1 MNPLPPDWQPAS
13 LPLPEEAARARDY
26 LRALRH
32 ALAAHI
38 SGRDYDVHRLIT
50 HYTAQI
56 DCIISGLYRRC
67 ISDPRVRLYAIGGY
81 GRAEL
86 FPASDIDLLLLTP
99 DETDRDAIETFVQ
112 TLWQLG
118 LDIAQHV
125 HRTSELPTAAQN
137 DIDLLTSLLE
147 NRQLAGEALPIDPAR
162 PPLINKTA
170 YIRHKQQEQRA
181 RDSKQHGQLE
191 PNLKNGNGGLR
202 DYQMIDWLSA
212 YCYHD
217 RSHATLIAR
226 HLMTEG
232 ESAGLRQSRD
242 ALWRIRFALHLG
254 GARQKNTLDFEQQKR
269 LAATFGYR
277 DQRHNLAI
285 EQLMQHYYQHSMRIR
300 RINQRVVSHIEADH
314 QPPQPAVPL
323 TADYA
328 SQHGKLTL
336 RDPAAFTQNPQQPWE
351 TFQYL
356 QQNPAIHEPH
366 PDLVRH
372 IRRHRIEL
380 TNIARRRD
388 ADNRRAFLAL
398 LARPGTVYPQLARI
412 HQYGLLYRIIP
423 AFAHIT
429 GRMQYDLFHQYT
441 VDQHT
446 LKLIETLDR
455 MVRPD
460 PAYPEAAAIISSL
473 QNPTILYLAALF
485 HDIGKGYDGD
495 HSQTGA
501 QIADLYA
508 RENDAI
514 SLEDRAQL
522 VWLVAHHLDHSLTA
536 QKKDL
541 TDPATIAAYA
551 ATIPDRDHL
560 DNLYLLTI
568 ADISATNPTLWN
580 NWRASL
586 IHDLYRQTR
595 HQLEHHQDSLH
606 EQEQHARA
614 QAKAQL
620 AADPATIDA
629 LWAQLPE
636 AYFRGE
642 TAAAIAA
649 KTRHL
654 LGTAY
659 HPAPSPVGEGQGIPT
674 KNADAF
680 FVGTRGGGSKPT
692 APATAP
698 QTNHKPPPK
707 VANHSTPS
715 PVGLGQLARSARKGW
730 GEGSKPTA
738 PATGSQTNHKPPPK
752 VANHSIPSPVGE
764 GRGLPTKNAD
774 AFFVGTRG
782 GGSKPAA
789 PATTSQTKDK
799 QPPVVAYYS
808 APSPVGEGRGGGSKP
823 TAPATASQTNHKPP
837 LTRGKPHAASLIQQH
852 PPRLIISSPNPAD
865 ILLARITH
873 YLEKHNHN
881 IHEARLY
888 TTRDHRLTIQ
898 EYTLGETPPPAP
910 GLARELE
917 AHIADNRPPPPLA
930 RRLPGSRDKH
940 FTIRPRVHI
949 QQEAA
954 HTTLELT
961 CKDRHGLLSL
971 ISRILLAHGV
981 HISHAKISTFGEKA
995 EDSFHLTDAAHHPL
1009 TDATTLT
1016 ALQQALQQAL
1026 LAALQ

>member
-1 MNPLPPDWQPAS
+1 MLALPPDWQPAAPALS
-13 LPLPEEAARARDY
+13 PLAEAARARDY
-26 LRALRH
+26 LRELRH
-32 ALAAHI
+32 GLAAHI
-38 SGRDYDVHRLIT
+38 RGRDYDVHRLIA

-56 DCIISGLYRRC
+56 DRILGYLYQRT
-67 ISDPRVRLYAIGGY
+67 IANPRIRLYAIGGY
-81 GRAEL
+81 GRGEL

-99 DETDRDAIETFVQ
+99 DDLTNRDTIETFIQ

-125 HRTSELPTAAQN
+125 HADRDLAPAATA

-147 NRQLAGEALPIDPAR
+147 NRQLAGEPHPIDPAR
-162 PPLINKTA
+162 PPLIAKTA

-181 RDSKQHGQLE
+181 RDAKQERLGQLE
-191 PNLKNGNGGLR
+191 PNLKNSSGGLR
-202 DYQMIDWLSA
+202 DEHMITWLSA

-217 RSHATLIAR
+217 HSHASLIAKN
-226 HLMTEG
+226 LMTPG
-232 ESAGLRQSRD
+232 ESAGLHESRD

-323 TADYA
+323 TRDYA

-336 RDPAAFTQNPQQPWE
+336 RDPASFTQNPNQPWE
-351 TFQYL
+351 LFQYL
-356 QQNPAIHEPH
+356 QQNPTIREPH

-372 IRRHRIEL
+372 IRRHRDSL

-398 LARPGTVYPQLARI
+398 LAQPGNVHPQLARI
-412 HQYGLLYRIIP
+412 HQYGLLYRYIP

-455 MVRPD
+455 LVRPD
-460 PAYPEAAAIISSL
+460 PAYPEAAETL
-473 QNPTILYLAALF
+473 TRLKNPAILYLAALF

-514 SLEDRAQL
+514 PPEDRAL
-522 VWLVAHHLDHSLTA
+522 LTWLVAHHLDHSLTA

-541 TDPATIAAYA
+541 TDPDTIAAYA
-551 ATIPDRDHL
+551 ATIPSAEHL
-560 DNLYLLTI
+560 DHLYLLTL
-568 ADISATNPTLWN
+568 ADISATNPSLWN
-580 NWRASL
+580 TWRASL
-586 IHDLYRQTR
+586 LYDLYQQTR

-606 EQEQHARA
+606 AREHRA
-614 QAKAQL
+614 REQAKAQL
-620 AADPATIDA
+620 ASDA
-629 LWAQLPE
+629 QTLEHLWAQLPE

-654 LGTAY
+654 LARADNTESPPLQSGEGLGRGCENREATTSETCQQT
-659 HPAPSPVGEGQGIPT
+659 APSPVGEGW
-674 KNADAF
+674 
-680 FVGTRGGGSKPT
+680 GGGSKP
-692 APATAP
+692 
-698 QTNHKPPPK
+698 
-707 VANHSTPS
+707 S
-715 PVGLGQLARSARKGW
+715 
-730 GEGSKPTA
+730 
-738 PATGSQTNHKPPPK
+738 
-752 VANHSIPSPVGE
+752 
-764 GRGLPTKNAD
+764 
-774 AFFVGTRG
+774 
-782 GGSKPAA
+782 A
-789 PATTSQTKDK
+789 PATTSEARADNTVPPPLRSGEGLGRGCENRETTTSETCQQT
-799 QPPVVAYYS
+799 
-808 APSPVGEGRGGGSKP
+808 APSPVGEGWGGGSKP
-823 TAPATASQTNHKPP
+823 STPATLSEANGPLPP
-837 LTRGKPHAASLIQQH
+837 QPGKQHAVSLIQEH
-852 PPRLIISSPNPAD
+852 PPRLFITSPNPPD

-873 YLEKHNHN
+873 YLEQHNHN

-888 TTRDHRLTIQ
+888 TTADHRLTLQ
-898 EYTLGETPPPAP
+898 EYTLSENPPPAP
-910 GLARELE
+910 ELAHELE
-917 AHIADNRPPPPLA
+917 QHIADKQPPPPLA
-930 RRLPGSRDKH
+930 RRLPRERLKH
-940 FTIRPRVHI
+940 FTTHTRVHI
-949 QQEAA
+949 QPEGD

-981 HISHAKISTFGEKA
+981 HISHAKIGTYGEKI
-995 EDSFHLTDAAHHPL
+995 EDSFHLTDAQHRPL
-1009 TDATTLT
+1009 TDAATLA
-1016 ALQQALQQAL
+1016 ALKQAL
-1026 LAALQ
+1026 LEALQ

>member
-1 MNPLPPDWQPAS
+1 MLALPPDWQPAAPALS
-13 LPLPEEAARARDY
+13 PLAEAARARDY
-26 LRALRH
+26 LRELRH
-32 ALAAHI
+32 GLAAHI
-38 SGRDYDVHRLIT
+38 RGRDYDVHRLIA

-56 DCIISGLYRRC
+56 DRILGYLYQRT
-67 ISDPRVRLYAIGGY
+67 IANPRIRLYAIGGY
-81 GRAEL
+81 GRGEL

-99 DETDRDAIETFVQ
+99 DDLTNRDTIETFIQ

-125 HRTSELPTAAQN
+125 HADRDLAPAATA

-147 NRQLAGEALPIDPAR
+147 NRQLAGEPHPIDPAR
-162 PPLINKTA
+162 PPLIAKTA

-181 RDSKQHGQLE
+181 RDAKQERLGQLE
-191 PNLKNGNGGLR
+191 PNLKNSSGGLR
-202 DYQMIDWLSA
+202 DEHMITWLSA

-217 RSHATLIAR
+217 HSHASLIAKN
-226 HLMTEG
+226 LMTPG
-232 ESAGLRQSRD
+232 ESAGLHESRD

-323 TADYA
+323 TRDYA

-336 RDPAAFTQNPQQPWE
+336 RDPASFTQNPNQPWE
-351 TFQYL
+351 LFQYL
-356 QQNPAIHEPH
+356 QQNPTIREPH

-372 IRRHRIEL
+372 IRRHRDSL

-398 LARPGTVYPQLARI
+398 LAQPGNVHPQLARI
-412 HQYGLLYRIIP
+412 HQYGLLYRYIP

-455 MVRPD
+455 LVRPD
-460 PAYPEAAAIISSL
+460 PAYPEAAETL
-473 QNPTILYLAALF
+473 TRLKNPAILYLAALF

-514 SLEDRAQL
+514 PPEDRAL
-522 VWLVAHHLDHSLTA
+522 LTWLVAHHLDHSLTA

-541 TDPATIAAYA
+541 TDPDTIAAYA
-551 ATIPDRDHL
+551 ATIPSAEHL
-560 DNLYLLTI
+560 DHLYLLTL
-568 ADISATNPTLWN
+568 ADISATNPSLWN
-580 NWRASL
+580 TWRASL
-586 IHDLYRQTR
+586 LYDLYQQTR

-606 EQEQHARA
+606 AREHRA
-614 QAKAQL
+614 REQAKAQL
-620 AADPATIDA
+620 ASDA
-629 LWAQLPE
+629 QTLEHLWAQLPE

-654 LGTAY
+654 LARADNTESPPLQSGEGLGRGCENREATTSETCQQT
-659 HPAPSPVGEGQGIPT
+659 APSPVGEGW
-674 KNADAF
+674 
-680 FVGTRGGGSKPT
+680 GGGSKPST
-692 APATAP
+692 PATLSEANGPLPP
-698 QTNHKPPPK
+698 QP
-707 VANHSTPS
+707 
-715 PVGLGQLARSARKGW
+715 G
-730 GEGSKPTA
+730 
-738 PATGSQTNHKPPPK
+738 
-752 VANHSIPSPVGE
+752 
-764 GRGLPTKNAD
+764 
-774 AFFVGTRG
+774 
-782 GGSKPAA
+782 
-789 PATTSQTKDK
+789 K
-799 QPPVVAYYS
+799 Q
-808 APSPVGEGRGGGSKP
+808 
-823 TAPATASQTNHKPP
+823 
-837 LTRGKPHAASLIQQH
+837 HAVSLIQEH
-852 PPRLIISSPNPAD
+852 PPRLFITSPNPPD

-873 YLEKHNHN
+873 YLEQHNHN

-888 TTRDHRLTIQ
+888 TTADHRLTLQ
-898 EYTLGETPPPAP
+898 EYTLSENPPPAP
-910 GLARELE
+910 ELAHELE
-917 AHIADNRPPPPLA
+917 QHIADKQPPPPLA
-930 RRLPGSRDKH
+930 RRLPRERLKH
-940 FTIRPRVHI
+940 FTTHTRVHI
-949 QQEAA
+949 QPEGD

-981 HISHAKISTFGEKA
+981 HISHAKIGTYGEKV
-995 EDSFHLTDAAHHPL
+995 EDSFHLTDAQHRPL
-1009 TDATTLT
+1009 TDPATLAALKQALLT
-1016 ALQQALQQAL
+1016 ALQ
-1026 LAALQ
+1026 

>member
-1 MNPLPPDWQPAS
+1 MLALPPDWQPAAPALS
-13 LPLPEEAARARDY
+13 PLAEAARARDY
-26 LRALRH
+26 LRELRH
-32 ALAAHI
+32 GLAAHI
-38 SGRDYDVHRLIT
+38 RGRDYDVHRLIV

-56 DCIISGLYRRC
+56 DRILGYLYQRT
-67 ISDPRVRLYAIGGY
+67 IANPRIRLYAIGGY
-81 GRAEL
+81 GRGEL

-99 DETDRDAIETFVQ
+99 DDLTDRDAIETFIQ

-125 HRTSELPTAAQN
+125 HADRDLAPAATA

-147 NRQLAGEALPIDPAR
+147 NRQLAGDPHPIDPAR
-162 PPLINKTA
+162 PPLIAKTA

-181 RDSKQHGQLE
+181 RDAKQERLGQLE
-191 PNLKNGNGGLR
+191 PNLKNSSGGLR
-202 DYQMIDWLSA
+202 DEHMITWLSA

-217 RSHATLIAR
+217 RSHASLIAKN
-226 HLMTEG
+226 LMTPG
-232 ESAGLRQSRD
+232 ESAGLHESRD

-323 TADYA
+323 TRDYA

-336 RDPAAFTQNPQQPWE
+336 RDPASFTQNPNQPWE
-351 TFQYL
+351 LFQYL
-356 QQNPAIHEPH
+356 QQNPTIREPH

-372 IRRHRIEL
+372 IRRHRDSL

-398 LARPGTVYPQLARI
+398 LAQPGNVHPQLARI
-412 HQYGLLYRIIP
+412 HQYGLLYRYIP

-455 MVRPD
+455 LVRPD
-460 PAYPEAAAIISSL
+460 PAYPEAAETL
-473 QNPTILYLAALF
+473 TRLKNPAILYLAALF

-508 RENDAI
+508 RENAAI
-514 SLEDRAQL
+514 PPEDRAL
-522 VWLVAHHLDHSLTA
+522 LTWLVAHHLDHSLTA

-541 TDPATIAAYA
+541 TDPDTIAAYA
-551 ATIPDRDHL
+551 ATIPSADHL
-560 DNLYLLTI
+560 DHLYLLTL
-568 ADISATNPTLWN
+568 ADISATNPSLWN
-580 NWRASL
+580 TWRASL
-586 IHDLYRQTR
+586 LYDLYQQTR

-606 EQEQHARA
+606 AREHRA
-614 QAKAQL
+614 REQAKAQL
-620 AADPATIDA
+620 ASDA
-629 LWAQLPE
+629 QTLEHLWAQLPE

-654 LGTAY
+654 LARADNTESPPLKSGEGLGRGCENREATTSETCQQT
-659 HPAPSPVGEGQGIPT
+659 APSPVGEGW
-674 KNADAF
+674 
-680 FVGTRGGGSKPT
+680 GGGSKP
-692 APATAP
+692 
-698 QTNHKPPPK
+698 
-707 VANHSTPS
+707 S
-715 PVGLGQLARSARKGW
+715 
-730 GEGSKPTA
+730 
-738 PATGSQTNHKPPPK
+738 
-752 VANHSIPSPVGE
+752 
-764 GRGLPTKNAD
+764 
-774 AFFVGTRG
+774 
-782 GGSKPAA
+782 A
-789 PATTSQTKDK
+789 PATTSETCQQTA
-799 QPPVVAYYS
+799 PPPLRS
-808 APSPVGEGRGGGSKP
+808 GEGLGRGCENRETTTSETCQQTAPSPVGEGWGGGSKP
-823 TAPATASQTNHKPP
+823 SAPATSSEANEPLPP
-837 LTRGKPHAASLIQQH
+837 QPGKQHAVSLIQEH
-852 PPRLIISSPNPAD
+852 PPRLFITSPNPPD

-873 YLEKHNHN
+873 YLEQHNHN

-888 TTRDHRLTIQ
+888 TTADHRLTLQ
-898 EYTLGETPPPAP
+898 EYTLSENPPPAP
-910 GLARELE
+910 ELAHELE
-917 AHIADNRPPPPLA
+917 QHIADKQPPPPLA
-930 RRLPGSRDKH
+930 RRLPRERLKH
-940 FTIRPRVHI
+940 FTTHTRVHI
-949 QQEAA
+949 QPEGD

-981 HISHAKISTFGEKA
+981 HISHAKIGTYGEKV
-995 EDSFHLTDAAHHPL
+995 EDSFHLTDAQHRPL
-1009 TDATTLT
+1009 TDAATLAALKQALLT
-1016 ALQQALQQAL
+1016 ALQ
-1026 LAALQ
+1026 

>member
-1 MNPLPPDWQPAS
+1 MLALPPDWQPAAPALS
-13 LPLPEEAARARDY
+13 PLAEAARARDY
-26 LRALRH
+26 LRELRH
-32 ALAAHI
+32 GLAAHI
-38 SGRDYDVHRLIT
+38 RGRDYDVHRLIA

-56 DCIISGLYRRC
+56 DRILGYLYQRT
-67 ISDPRVRLYAIGGY
+67 IANPRIRLYAIGGY
-81 GRAEL
+81 GRGEL

-99 DETDRDAIETFVQ
+99 DDLTDRDAIETFIQ

-125 HRTSELPTAAQN
+125 HADRDLAPAATA

-147 NRQLAGEALPIDPAR
+147 NRQLAGEPHPIDPAR
-162 PPLINKTA
+162 PPLIAKTA

-181 RDSKQHGQLE
+181 RDAKQERLGQLE
-191 PNLKNGNGGLR
+191 PNLKNSSGGLR
-202 DYQMIDWLSA
+202 DEHMITWLSA

-217 RSHATLIAR
+217 RSHASLIAKN
-226 HLMTEG
+226 LMTPG
-232 ESAGLRQSRD
+232 ESAGLHESRD

-323 TADYA
+323 TRDYA

-336 RDPAAFTQNPQQPWE
+336 RDPASFTQNPNQPWE
-351 TFQYL
+351 LFQYL
-356 QQNPAIHEPH
+356 QQNPTIREPH

-372 IRRHRIEL
+372 IRRHRDSL

-398 LARPGTVYPQLARI
+398 LAQPGNVHPQLARI
-412 HQYGLLYRIIP
+412 HQYGLLYRYIP

-455 MVRPD
+455 LVRPD
-460 PAYPEAAAIISSL
+460 PAYPEAAETL
-473 QNPTILYLAALF
+473 TRLKNPAILYLAALF

-514 SLEDRAQL
+514 PPEDRAL
-522 VWLVAHHLDHSLTA
+522 LTWLVAHHLDHSLTA

-541 TDPATIAAYA
+541 TDPDTIAAYA
-551 ATIPDRDHL
+551 ATIPSAEHL
-560 DNLYLLTI
+560 DHLYLLTL
-568 ADISATNPTLWN
+568 ADISATNPSLWN
-580 NWRASL
+580 TWRASL
-586 IHDLYRQTR
+586 LYDLYQQTR

-606 EQEQHARA
+606 AREHRA
-614 QAKAQL
+614 REQAKAQL
-620 AADPATIDA
+620 AAAPATIDA
-629 LWAQLPE
+629 LWATLPE

-642 TAAAIAA
+642 SAAQLAA
-649 KTRHL
+649 KSRHL
-654 LGTAY
+654 LA
-659 HPAPSPVGEGQGIPT
+659 HD
-674 KNADAF
+674 KN
-680 FVGTRGGGSKPT
+680 
-692 APATAP
+692 
-698 QTNHKPPPK
+698 
-707 VANHSTPS
+707 
-715 PVGLGQLARSARKGW
+715 
-730 GEGSKPTA
+730 
-738 PATGSQTNHKPPPK
+738 
-752 VANHSIPSPVGE
+752 
-764 GRGLPTKNAD
+764 
-774 AFFVGTRG
+774 
-782 GGSKPAA
+782 
-789 PATTSQTKDK
+789 
-799 QPPVVAYYS
+799 
-808 APSPVGEGRGGGSKP
+808 
-823 TAPATASQTNHKPP
+823 
-837 LTRGKPHAASLIQQH
+837 HAASLIQEH
-852 PPRLIISSPNPAD
+852 PPRLFITSPNPPD

-873 YLEKHNHN
+873 YLEQHNHN

-888 TTRDHRLTIQ
+888 TTADHRLTLQ
-898 EYTLGETPPPAP
+898 EYTLSENPPPAP
-910 GLARELE
+910 ELAHELE
-917 AHIADNRPPPPLA
+917 QHIADKQPPPPLA
-930 RRLPGSRDKH
+930 RRLPRERLKH
-940 FTIRPRVHI
+940 FTTHTRVHI
-949 QQEAA
+949 QPEGD

-981 HISHAKISTFGEKA
+981 HISHAKIGTYGEKV
-995 EDSFHLTDAAHHPL
+995 EDSFHLTDAQHRPL
-1009 TDATTLT
+1009 TDAATLA
-1016 ALQQALQQAL
+1016 ALKQAL
-1026 LAALQ
+1026 LEALQ

>member
-1 MNPLPPDWQPAS
+1 MLALPPDWQPAAPALS
-13 LPLPEEAARARDY
+13 PLAEAARARDY
-26 LRALRH
+26 LRELRH
-32 ALAAHI
+32 GLAAHI
-38 SGRDYDVHRLIT
+38 RGRDYDVHRLIV

-56 DCIISGLYRRC
+56 DRILGYLYQRT
-67 ISDPRVRLYAIGGY
+67 IANPRIRLYAIGGY
-81 GRAEL
+81 GRGEL

-99 DETDRDAIETFVQ
+99 DDLTNRDTIETFIQ

-125 HRTSELPTAAQN
+125 HADRDLAPAATA

-147 NRQLAGEALPIDPAR
+147 NRQLAGEPHPIDPAR
-162 PPLINKTA
+162 PPLIAKTA

-181 RDSKQHGQLE
+181 RDAKQERLGQLE
-191 PNLKNGNGGLR
+191 PNLKNSSGGLR
-202 DYQMIDWLSA
+202 DEHMITWLSA

-217 RSHATLIAR
+217 RSHASLIAKN
-226 HLMTEG
+226 LMTPG
-232 ESAGLRQSRD
+232 ESAGLHESRD

-323 TADYA
+323 TRDYA

-336 RDPAAFTQNPQQPWE
+336 RDPAIFTQNPNQPWE
-351 TFQYL
+351 LFQYL
-356 QQNPAIHEPH
+356 QQNPTIREPH

-372 IRRHRIEL
+372 IRRHRDSL

-398 LARPGTVYPQLARI
+398 LAQPGNVHPQLARI
-412 HQYGLLYRIIP
+412 HQYGLLYRYIP

-455 MVRPD
+455 LVRPD
-460 PAYPEAAAIISSL
+460 PAYPEAAETL
-473 QNPTILYLAALF
+473 TRLKNPAILYLAALF

-514 SLEDRAQL
+514 PPEDRAL
-522 VWLVAHHLDHSLTA
+522 LTWLVAHHLDHSLTA

-541 TDPATIAAYA
+541 TDPDTIAAYA
-551 ATIPDRDHL
+551 ATIPSAEHL
-560 DNLYLLTI
+560 DHLYLLTL
-568 ADISATNPTLWN
+568 ADISATNSSLWN
-580 NWRASL
+580 TWRASL
-586 IHDLYRQTR
+586 LYDLYQQTR

-606 EQEQHARA
+606 AREHRA
-614 QAKAQL
+614 REQAKAQL
-620 AADPATIDA
+620 ASDA
-629 LWAQLPE
+629 QTLEHLWAQLPE

-654 LGTAY
+654 LARADNTESPPLQSGEGLGRGCENREATTSETCQQT
-659 HPAPSPVGEGQGIPT
+659 APSPVGEGW
-674 KNADAF
+674 
-680 FVGTRGGGSKPT
+680 GGGSKP
-692 APATAP
+692 
-698 QTNHKPPPK
+698 
-707 VANHSTPS
+707 S
-715 PVGLGQLARSARKGW
+715 
-730 GEGSKPTA
+730 
-738 PATGSQTNHKPPPK
+738 
-752 VANHSIPSPVGE
+752 
-764 GRGLPTKNAD
+764 
-774 AFFVGTRG
+774 
-782 GGSKPAA
+782 A
-789 PATTSQTKDK
+789 PATTSEARADNTAPPPLRSGEGLGRGCENRETTTSETCQQT
-799 QPPVVAYYS
+799 
-808 APSPVGEGRGGGSKP
+808 APSPVGEGWGGGSKP
-823 TAPATASQTNHKPP
+823 SAPVTSSEANEPLPP
-837 LTRGKPHAASLIQQH
+837 QPGKQHAVSLIQEH
-852 PPRLIISSPNPAD
+852 PPRLFITSPNPPD
-865 ILLARITH
+865 ILLVRITH
-873 YLEKHNHN
+873 YLEQHNHN

-888 TTRDHRLTIQ
+888 TTADHRLTLQ
-898 EYTLGETPPPAP
+898 EYTLSENPPPAP
-910 GLARELE
+910 ELAHELE
-917 AHIADNRPPPPLA
+917 QHIADKQPPPPLA
-930 RRLPGSRDKH
+930 RRLPRERLKH
-940 FTIRPRVHI
+940 FTTHTRVHI
-949 QQEAA
+949 QPEGD

-981 HISHAKISTFGEKA
+981 HISHAKIGTYGEKV
-995 EDSFHLTDAAHHPL
+995 EDSFHLTDAQHRPL
-1009 TDATTLT
+1009 TDAATLA
-1016 ALQQALQQAL
+1016 ALKQAL
-1026 LAALQ
+1026 LEALQ

>member
-1 MNPLPPDWQPAS
+1 MLALPPDWQPAAPALS
-13 LPLPEEAARARDY
+13 PLAEAARARDY
-26 LRALRH
+26 LRELRH
-32 ALAAHI
+32 GLAAHI
-38 SGRDYDVHRLIT
+38 RGRDYDVHRLIV

-56 DCIISGLYRRC
+56 DRILGYLYQRT
-67 ISDPRVRLYAIGGY
+67 IANPRIRLYAIGGY
-81 GRAEL
+81 GRGEL

-99 DETDRDAIETFVQ
+99 DDLTNRDTIETFIQ

-125 HRTSELPTAAQN
+125 HADRDLAPAATA

-147 NRQLAGEALPIDPAR
+147 NRQLAGEPHPIDPAR
-162 PPLINKTA
+162 PPLIAKTA

-181 RDSKQHGQLE
+181 RDAKQERLGQLE
-191 PNLKNGNGGLR
+191 PNLKNSSGGLR
-202 DYQMIDWLSA
+202 DEHMITWLSA

-217 RSHATLIAR
+217 HSHASLIAKN
-226 HLMTEG
+226 LMTPG
-232 ESAGLRQSRD
+232 ESAGLHESRD

-323 TADYA
+323 TRDYA

-336 RDPAAFTQNPQQPWE
+336 RDPASFTQNPNQPWE
-351 TFQYL
+351 LFQYL
-356 QQNPAIHEPH
+356 QQNPTIREPH

-372 IRRHRIEL
+372 IRRHRDSL

-398 LARPGTVYPQLARI
+398 LAQPGNVHPQLARI
-412 HQYGLLYRIIP
+412 HQYGLLYRYIP

-455 MVRPD
+455 LVRPD
-460 PAYPEAAAIISSL
+460 PAYPEAAETL
-473 QNPTILYLAALF
+473 TRLKNPAILYLAALF

-514 SLEDRAQL
+514 PPEDRAL
-522 VWLVAHHLDHSLTA
+522 LTWLVAHHLDHSLTA

-541 TDPATIAAYA
+541 TDPDTIAAYA
-551 ATIPDRDHL
+551 ATIPSAEHL
-560 DNLYLLTI
+560 DHLYLLTL
-568 ADISATNPTLWN
+568 ADISATNPSLWN
-580 NWRASL
+580 TWRASL
-586 IHDLYRQTR
+586 LYDLYQQTR

-606 EQEQHARA
+606 AREHRA
-614 QAKAQL
+614 REQAKAQL
-620 AADPATIDA
+620 ASDA
-629 LWAQLPE
+629 QTLEHLWAQLPE

-654 LGTAY
+654 LARTDNTESPPLQSGEGLGRGCENREATTSETCQQT
-659 HPAPSPVGEGQGIPT
+659 APSPVGEGW
-674 KNADAF
+674 
-680 FVGTRGGGSKPT
+680 GGGSKPS
-692 APATAP
+692 APATSSEANEPLPP
-698 QTNHKPPPK
+698 QP
-707 VANHSTPS
+707 
-715 PVGLGQLARSARKGW
+715 G
-730 GEGSKPTA
+730 
-738 PATGSQTNHKPPPK
+738 
-752 VANHSIPSPVGE
+752 
-764 GRGLPTKNAD
+764 
-774 AFFVGTRG
+774 
-782 GGSKPAA
+782 
-789 PATTSQTKDK
+789 K
-799 QPPVVAYYS
+799 Q
-808 APSPVGEGRGGGSKP
+808 
-823 TAPATASQTNHKPP
+823 
-837 LTRGKPHAASLIQQH
+837 HAVSLIQEH
-852 PPRLIISSPNPAD
+852 PPRLFITSPNPPD

-873 YLEKHNHN
+873 YLEQHNHN

-888 TTRDHRLTIQ
+888 TTADHRLTLQ
-898 EYTLGETPPPAP
+898 EYTLSENPPPAP
-910 GLARELE
+910 ELAHELE
-917 AHIADNRPPPPLA
+917 QHIADKQPPPPLA
-930 RRLPGSRDKH
+930 RRLPRERLKH
-940 FTIRPRVHI
+940 FTTHTRVHI
-949 QQEAA
+949 QPEGD

-981 HISHAKISTFGEKA
+981 HISHAKIGTYGEKV
-995 EDSFHLTDAAHHPL
+995 EDSFHLTDAQHHPL
-1009 TDATTLT
+1009 TDAATLAALKQALLT
-1016 ALQQALQQAL
+1016 ALQ
-1026 LAALQ
+1026 

>member
-1 MNPLPPDWQPAS
+1 MLALPPDWQPAAPALS
-13 LPLPEEAARARDY
+13 PLAEAARARDY
-26 LRALRH
+26 LRELRH
-32 ALAAHI
+32 GLAAHI
-38 SGRDYDVHRLIT
+38 SGRDYDVHRLIA

-56 DCIISGLYRRC
+56 DRILGYLYQRT
-67 ISDPRVRLYAIGGY
+67 IANPRIRLYAIGGY
-81 GRAEL
+81 GRGEL

-99 DETDRDAIETFVQ
+99 ADLTNRDTIETFIQ

-125 HRTSELPTAAQN
+125 HADRDLAPAATA

-147 NRQLAGEALPIDPAR
+147 NRQLAGEPHPIDPAR
-162 PPLINKTA
+162 PPLIAKTA

-181 RDSKQHGQLE
+181 RDAKQERLGQLE
-191 PNLKNGNGGLR
+191 PNLKNSSGGLR
-202 DYQMIDWLSA
+202 DEHMITWLSA

-217 RSHATLIAR
+217 HSHASLIAKN
-226 HLMTEG
+226 LMTPG
-232 ESAGLRQSRD
+232 ESAGLHESRD

-323 TADYA
+323 TRDYA

-336 RDPAAFTQNPQQPWE
+336 RDPASFTQNPNQPWE
-351 TFQYL
+351 LFQYL
-356 QQNPAIHEPH
+356 QQNPTIREPH

-372 IRRHRIEL
+372 IRRHRDSL

-398 LARPGTVYPQLARI
+398 LAQPGNVHPQLARI
-412 HQYGLLYRIIP
+412 HQYGLLYRYIP

-455 MVRPD
+455 LVRPD
-460 PAYPEAAAIISSL
+460 PAYPEAAETL
-473 QNPTILYLAALF
+473 TRLKNPAILYLAALF

-514 SLEDRAQL
+514 PPEDRAL
-522 VWLVAHHLDHSLTA
+522 LTWLVAHHLDHSLTA

-541 TDPATIAAYA
+541 TDPDTIAAYA
-551 ATIPDRDHL
+551 ATIPSADHL
-560 DNLYLLTI
+560 DHLYLLTL
-568 ADISATNPTLWN
+568 ADISATNPSLWN
-580 NWRASL
+580 TWRASL
-586 IHDLYRQTR
+586 LYDLYQQPR

-606 EQEQHARA
+606 AREHRA
-614 QAKAQL
+614 REQAKAQL
-620 AADPATIDA
+620 ASDA
-629 LWAQLPE
+629 QTLEHLWAQLPE

-654 LGTAY
+654 LARADNTESPPLKSGEGLGRGCENREATTSETCQQT
-659 HPAPSPVGEGQGIPT
+659 APSPVGEGW
-674 KNADAF
+674 
-680 FVGTRGGGSKPT
+680 GGGSKPS
-692 APATAP
+692 APATSSEANEPLPP
-698 QTNHKPPPK
+698 QP
-707 VANHSTPS
+707 
-715 PVGLGQLARSARKGW
+715 G
-730 GEGSKPTA
+730 
-738 PATGSQTNHKPPPK
+738 
-752 VANHSIPSPVGE
+752 
-764 GRGLPTKNAD
+764 
-774 AFFVGTRG
+774 
-782 GGSKPAA
+782 
-789 PATTSQTKDK
+789 K
-799 QPPVVAYYS
+799 Q
-808 APSPVGEGRGGGSKP
+808 
-823 TAPATASQTNHKPP
+823 
-837 LTRGKPHAASLIQQH
+837 HAVSLIQEH
-852 PPRLIISSPNPAD
+852 PPRLFITSPNPPD

-873 YLEKHNHN
+873 YLEQHNHN

-888 TTRDHRLTIQ
+888 TTADHRLTLQ
-898 EYTLGETPPPAP
+898 EYTLSENPPPAP
-910 GLARELE
+910 ELAHELE
-917 AHIADNRPPPPLA
+917 QHIADKQPPPPLA
-930 RRLPGSRDKH
+930 RRLPRERLKH
-940 FTIRPRVHI
+940 FTTHTRVHI
-949 QQEAA
+949 QPEGD

-981 HISHAKISTFGEKA
+981 HISHAKIGTYGEKV
-995 EDSFHLTDAAHHPL
+995 EDSFHLTDAQHRPL
-1009 TDATTLT
+1009 TDAATLAALKQALLT
-1016 ALQQALQQAL
+1016 ALQ
-1026 LAALQ
+1026 

>member
-1 MNPLPPDWQPAS
+1 MLALPPDWQPAAPALS
-13 LPLPEEAARARDY
+13 PLAEAARARDY
-26 LRALRH
+26 LRELRH
-32 ALAAHI
+32 GLTAHI
-38 SGRDYDVHRLIT
+38 SGRDYDVHRLIA

-56 DCIISGLYRRC
+56 DRILGYLYQRT
-67 ISDPRVRLYAIGGY
+67 IANPRIRLYAIGGY
-81 GRAEL
+81 GRGEL

-99 DETDRDAIETFVQ
+99 DDLTNRDTIETFIQ
-112 TLWQLG
+112 ILWQLG

-125 HRTSELPTAAQN
+125 HADRDLAPAATA

-147 NRQLAGEALPIDPAR
+147 NRQLAGEPHPIDPAR
-162 PPLINKTA
+162 PPLIAKTA

-181 RDSKQHGQLE
+181 RDAKQERLGQLE
-191 PNLKNGNGGLR
+191 PNLKNSSGGLR
-202 DYQMIDWLSA
+202 DEHMITWLSA

-217 RSHATLIAR
+217 HSHASLIAKN
-226 HLMTEG
+226 LMTPG
-232 ESAGLRQSRD
+232 ESAGLHESRD

-269 LAATFGYR
+269 LAATFGYC

-398 LARPGTVYPQLARI
+398 LAQPGNVHPQLARI
-412 HQYGLLYRIIP
+412 HQYGLLYRYIP

-455 MVRPD
+455 LVRPD
-460 PAYPEAAAIISSL
+460 PAYPEAAETL
-473 QNPTILYLAALF
+473 TRLKNPAILYLAALF

-514 SLEDRAQL
+514 PPEDRAL
-522 VWLVAHHLDHSLTA
+522 LTWLVAHHLDHSLTA

-541 TDPATIAAYA
+541 TDPDTIAAYA
-551 ATIPDRDHL
+551 ATIPSADHL
-560 DNLYLLTI
+560 DHLYLLTL
-568 ADISATNPTLWN
+568 ADISATNPSLWN
-580 NWRASL
+580 TWRASL
-586 IHDLYRQTR
+586 LYDLYQQTR

-606 EQEQHARA
+606 AREHRA
-614 QAKAQL
+614 REQAKAQL
-620 AADPATIDA
+620 ASDA
-629 LWAQLPE
+629 QTLEHLWAQLPE

-654 LGTAY
+654 LARADNTESPPLQSGEGLGRGCENREATTSETCQQT
-659 HPAPSPVGEGQGIPT
+659 APSPVGEGW
-674 KNADAF
+674 
-680 FVGTRGGGSKPT
+680 GGGSKPS
-692 APATAP
+692 APATSSEANEPLPP
-698 QTNHKPPPK
+698 QP
-707 VANHSTPS
+707 
-715 PVGLGQLARSARKGW
+715 G
-730 GEGSKPTA
+730 
-738 PATGSQTNHKPPPK
+738 
-752 VANHSIPSPVGE
+752 
-764 GRGLPTKNAD
+764 
-774 AFFVGTRG
+774 
-782 GGSKPAA
+782 
-789 PATTSQTKDK
+789 K
-799 QPPVVAYYS
+799 Q
-808 APSPVGEGRGGGSKP
+808 
-823 TAPATASQTNHKPP
+823 
-837 LTRGKPHAASLIQQH
+837 HAVSLIQEH
-852 PPRLIISSPNPAD
+852 PPRLFITSPNPPD
-865 ILLARITH
+865 ILLVRITH
-873 YLEKHNHN
+873 YLEQHNHN

-888 TTRDHRLTIQ
+888 TTADHRLTLQ
-898 EYTLGETPPPAP
+898 EYTLSENPPPAP
-910 GLARELE
+910 ELAHELE
-917 AHIADNRPPPPLA
+917 QHIADKQPPPPLA
-930 RRLPGSRDKH
+930 RRLPRERLKH
-940 FTIRPRVHI
+940 FTTHTRVHI
-949 QQEAA
+949 QPEGD

-981 HISHAKISTFGEKA
+981 HISHAKIGTYGEKV
-995 EDSFHLTDAAHHPL
+995 EDSFHLTDAQHRPL
-1009 TDATTLT
+1009 TDAATLAALKQALLT
-1016 ALQQALQQAL
+1016 ALQ
-1026 LAALQ
+1026 

>member
-1 MNPLPPDWQPAS
+1 MNTLPPAWQPACPA
-13 LPLPEEAARARDY
+13 LPLPTEAARARDY
-26 LRALRH
+26 LRELRH
-32 ALAAHI
+32 ALAAHVT
-38 SGRDYDVHRLIT
+38 GRDYDVHRLVK

-56 DCIISGLYRRC
+56 DCIIRHHYQRA
-67 ISDPRVRLYAIGGY
+67 ITNPQIRLYAIGGY
-81 GRAEL
+81 GRGEL

-99 DETDRDAIETFVQ
+99 DDTSEHDAIETFIQ

-118 LDIAQHV
+118 LDIAQHI
-125 HRTSELPTAAQN
+125 HSDSELNTAAQN
-137 DIDLLTSLLE
+137 DTDLLTSLLE
-147 NRQLAGEALPIDPAR
+147 NRQLAGDPHPIDPTR
-162 PPLINKTA
+162 PPLLAKTA

-181 RDSKQHGQLE
+181 RDAKQARHGQLE
-191 PNLKNGNGGLR
+191 PNLKNGHGGLR
-202 DYQMIDWLSA
+202 DYQMITWLSA

-217 RSHATLIAR
+217 HSHARLIDKN
-226 HLMTEG
+226 LMTPG
-232 ESAGLRQSRD
+232 ESAGLQESRD
-242 ALWRIRFALHLG
+242 VLWRIRFALHLG
-254 GARQKNTLDFEQQKR
+254 GARQKDVLDFEQQKR

-285 EQLMQHYYQHSMRIR
+285 EQLMQHYYQHSTRIR

-328 SQHGKLTL
+328 SQHGKLIL
-336 RDPAAFTQNPQQPWE
+336 RDPANLKKNPHQPWAL
-351 TFQYL
+351 FQYL
-356 QQNPAIHEPH
+356 QQNPTIREPH

-372 IRRHRIEL
+372 IRRERIEL

-398 LARPGTVYPQLARI
+398 LAHPGAVHPQLARI
-412 HQYGLLYRIIP
+412 HQYGLLYRYIP

-455 MVRPD
+455 LVRPD
-460 PAYPEAAAIISSL
+460 PAYPEAASLISGL

-514 SLEDRAQL
+514 SPEERAL
-522 VWLVAHHLDHSLTA
+522 LTWLVAHHLDHSLTA

-551 ATIPDRDHL
+551 ATIPSRTHL
-560 DNLYLLTI
+560 DHLYLLTL

-580 NWRASL
+580 TWRATL
-586 IHDLYRQTR
+586 LYDLYQQTR

-606 EQEQHARA
+606 AQGQQARE
-614 QAKAQL
+614 QAKSQL
-620 AADPATIDA
+620 TAAPAAIDA
-629 LWAQLPE
+629 LWATLPE

-642 TAAAIAA
+642 TAASIAA

-659 HPAPSPVGEGQGIPT
+659 HPTS
-674 KNADAF
+674 
-680 FVGTRGGGSKPT
+680 S
-692 APATAP
+692 
-698 QTNHKPPPK
+698 
-707 VANHSTPS
+707 S
-715 PVGLGQLARSARKGW
+715 VGLEQLARSARKG
-730 GEGSKPTA
+730 
-738 PATGSQTNHKPPPK
+738 
-752 VANHSIPSPVGE
+752 
-764 GRGLPTKNAD
+764 
-774 AFFVGTRG
+774 RG
-782 GGSKPAA
+782 GGSKP
-789 PATTSQTKDK
+789 S
-799 QPPVVAYYS
+799 
-808 APSPVGEGRGGGSKP
+808 
-823 TAPATASQTNHKPP
+823 APATAPKIHHQTEPPPPQRSAAGEGWGGGSVRISATDVETSSATTVNESPTATQSSTVLPPP
-837 LTRGKPHAASLIQQH
+837 LRSGGGTGLPLKKADAFFKGTRGGGVKNREATTSPQKNKQHAASLIQAH
-852 PPRLIISSPNPAD
+852 PPRLIISSPNPPD

-910 GLARELE
+910 GLARALE

-930 RRLPGSRDKH
+930 HRLHRGPLKH
-940 FTIRPRVHI
+940 FTTHTRINI
-949 QQEAA
+949 QQEGG

-981 HISHAKISTFGEKA
+981 HISHAKIGTYGEKV
-995 EDSFHLTDAAHHPL
+995 EDSFHLTDAQHRPL
-1009 TDATTLT
+1009 TDPATLAALKQALLT
-1016 ALQQALQQAL
+1016 ALQ
-1026 LAALQ
+1026 

>member
-1 MNPLPPDWQPAS
+1 MLALPPDWQPAAPALS
-13 LPLPEEAARARDY
+13 PLAEAARARDY
-26 LRALRH
+26 LRELRH
-32 ALAAHI
+32 GLAAHI
-38 SGRDYDVHRLIT
+38 RGRDYDVHRLIA

-56 DCIISGLYRRC
+56 DRILGYLYQRT
-67 ISDPRVRLYAIGGY
+67 IANPRIRLYAIGGY
-81 GRAEL
+81 GRGEL

-99 DETDRDAIETFVQ
+99 DDLTNRDTIETFIQ

-125 HRTSELPTAAQN
+125 HADRDLAPAATA

-147 NRQLAGEALPIDPAR
+147 NRQLAGEPHPIDPAR
-162 PPLINKTA
+162 PPLIAKTA

-181 RDSKQHGQLE
+181 RDAKQERLGQLE
-191 PNLKNGNGGLR
+191 PNLKNSSGGLR
-202 DYQMIDWLSA
+202 DEHMITWLSA

-217 RSHATLIAR
+217 HSHASLIAKN
-226 HLMTEG
+226 LMTPG
-232 ESAGLRQSRD
+232 ESAGLHESRD

-323 TADYA
+323 TRDYA

-336 RDPAAFTQNPQQPWE
+336 RDPASFTQNPNQPWE
-351 TFQYL
+351 LFQYL
-356 QQNPAIHEPH
+356 QQNPTIREPH

-372 IRRHRIEL
+372 IRRHRDSL

-398 LARPGTVYPQLARI
+398 LAQPGNVHPQLARI
-412 HQYGLLYRIIP
+412 HQYGLLYRYIP

-455 MVRPD
+455 LVRPD
-460 PAYPEAAAIISSL
+460 PAYPEAAETL
-473 QNPTILYLAALF
+473 TRLKNPAILYLAALF

-514 SLEDRAQL
+514 PPEDRAL
-522 VWLVAHHLDHSLTA
+522 LTWLVAHHLDHSLTA

-541 TDPATIAAYA
+541 TDPDTIAAYA
-551 ATIPDRDHL
+551 ATIPSADHL
-560 DNLYLLTI
+560 DHLYLLTL
-568 ADISATNPTLWN
+568 ADISATNPSLWN
-580 NWRASL
+580 TWRASL
-586 IHDLYRQTR
+586 LYDLYQQTR

-606 EQEQHARA
+606 AREPQA
-614 QAKAQL
+614 REQAKAQL
-620 AADPATIDA
+620 AAAPAAIDA
-629 LWAQLPE
+629 LWATLPE

-642 TAAAIAA
+642 SAAQLAA
-649 KTRHL
+649 KSRHL
-654 LGTAY
+654 LA
-659 HPAPSPVGEGQGIPT
+659 HGE
-674 KNADAF
+674 
-680 FVGTRGGGSKPT
+680 
-692 APATAP
+692 
-698 QTNHKPPPK
+698 NHA
-707 VANHSTPS
+707 V
-715 PVGLGQLARSARKGW
+715 
-730 GEGSKPTA
+730 
-738 PATGSQTNHKPPPK
+738 
-752 VANHSIPSPVGE
+752 
-764 GRGLPTKNAD
+764 
-774 AFFVGTRG
+774 
-782 GGSKPAA
+782 
-789 PATTSQTKDK
+789 
-799 QPPVVAYYS
+799 
-808 APSPVGEGRGGGSKP
+808 
-823 TAPATASQTNHKPP
+823 
-837 LTRGKPHAASLIQQH
+837 SLIQEH
-852 PPRLIISSPNPAD
+852 PPRLFITSPNPPD
-865 ILLARITH
+865 ILLVRITH
-873 YLEKHNHN
+873 YLEQHNHN

-888 TTRDHRLTIQ
+888 TTADHRLTLQ
-898 EYTLGETPPPAP
+898 EYTLSENPPPAP
-910 GLARELE
+910 ELAHELE
-917 AHIADNRPPPPLA
+917 QHIADKQPPPPLA
-930 RRLPGSRDKH
+930 RRLPRERLKH
-940 FTIRPRVHI
+940 FTTHTRVHI
-949 QQEAA
+949 QPEGD

-981 HISHAKISTFGEKA
+981 HISHAKIGTYGEKV
-995 EDSFHLTDAAHHPL
+995 EDSFHLTDAQHRPL
-1009 TDATTLT
+1009 TDAATLA
-1016 ALQQALQQAL
+1016 ALKQAL
-1026 LAALQ
+1026 LEALQ

>member
-1 MNPLPPDWQPAS
+1 MLALPPDWQPAAPALS
-13 LPLPEEAARARDY
+13 PLAEAARARDY
-26 LRALRH
+26 LRELRH
-32 ALAAHI
+32 GLAAHI
-38 SGRDYDVHRLIT
+38 RGRDYDVHRLIA

-56 DCIISGLYRRC
+56 DRILGYLYQRT
-67 ISDPRVRLYAIGGY
+67 IANPRIRLYAIGGY
-81 GRAEL
+81 GRGEL

-99 DETDRDAIETFVQ
+99 DDLTDRDAIETFIQ

-125 HRTSELPTAAQN
+125 HADRDLAPAATA

-147 NRQLAGEALPIDPAR
+147 NRQLAGEPHPIDPAR
-162 PPLINKTA
+162 PPLIAKTA

-181 RDSKQHGQLE
+181 RDAKQERLGQLE
-191 PNLKNGNGGLR
+191 PNLKNSSGGLR
-202 DYQMIDWLSA
+202 DEHMITWLSA

-217 RSHATLIAR
+217 HSHASLIAKN
-226 HLMTEG
+226 LMTPG
-232 ESAGLRQSRD
+232 ESAGLHESRD

-323 TADYA
+323 TRDYA

-336 RDPAAFTQNPQQPWE
+336 RDPASFTQNPKQPWE
-351 TFQYL
+351 LFQYL
-356 QQNPAIHEPH
+356 QQNPTIREPH

-372 IRRHRIEL
+372 IRRHRDSL

-398 LARPGTVYPQLARI
+398 LAQPGNVHPQLARI
-412 HQYGLLYRIIP
+412 HQYGLLYRYIP

-455 MVRPD
+455 LVRPD
-460 PAYPEAAAIISSL
+460 PAYPEAAETL
-473 QNPTILYLAALF
+473 TRLKNPAILYLAALF

-514 SLEDRAQL
+514 PPEDRAL
-522 VWLVAHHLDHSLTA
+522 LTWLVAHHLDHSLTA

-541 TDPATIAAYA
+541 TDPDTIAAYA
-551 ATIPDRDHL
+551 ATIPSADHL
-560 DNLYLLTI
+560 DHLYLLTL
-568 ADISATNPTLWN
+568 ADISATNPSLWN
-580 NWRASL
+580 TWRASL
-586 IHDLYRQTR
+586 LYDLYQQTR

-606 EQEQHARA
+606 AREHRA
-614 QAKAQL
+614 REQAKAQL
-620 AADPATIDA
+620 ASDA
-629 LWAQLPE
+629 QTLEHLWAQLPE

-654 LGTAY
+654 LARADNTESPPLQSGEGLGRGCENREATTSETCQQT
-659 HPAPSPVGEGQGIPT
+659 APSPVGEGW
-674 KNADAF
+674 
-680 FVGTRGGGSKPT
+680 GGGSKP
-692 APATAP
+692 
-698 QTNHKPPPK
+698 
-707 VANHSTPS
+707 S
-715 PVGLGQLARSARKGW
+715 
-730 GEGSKPTA
+730 
-738 PATGSQTNHKPPPK
+738 
-752 VANHSIPSPVGE
+752 
-764 GRGLPTKNAD
+764 
-774 AFFVGTRG
+774 
-782 GGSKPAA
+782 A
-789 PATTSQTKDK
+789 PATTSEARADNTAPPPLRSGEGLGRGCENRETTTSETCQQT
-799 QPPVVAYYS
+799 
-808 APSPVGEGRGGGSKP
+808 APSPVGEGWGRGSKP
-823 TAPATASQTNHKPP
+823 SAPATSSEANEPLPP
-837 LTRGKPHAASLIQQH
+837 QPGKQHAVSLIQEH
-852 PPRLIISSPNPAD
+852 PPRLFITSPNPPD

-873 YLEKHNHN
+873 YLEQHNHN

-888 TTRDHRLTIQ
+888 TTADHRLTLQ
-898 EYTLGETPPPAP
+898 EYTLSENPPPAP
-910 GLARELE
+910 ELAHELE
-917 AHIADNRPPPPLA
+917 QHIADKQPPPPLA
-930 RRLPGSRDKH
+930 RRLPRERLKH
-940 FTIRPRVHI
+940 FTTHTRVHI
-949 QQEAA
+949 QPEGD

-981 HISHAKISTFGEKA
+981 HISHAKIGTYGEKV
-995 EDSFHLTDAAHHPL
+995 EDSFHLTDAQHRPL
-1009 TDATTLT
+1009 TDAATLA
-1016 ALQQALQQAL
+1016 ALKQAL
-1026 LAALQ
+1026 LEALQ

>member
-1 MNPLPPDWQPAS
+1 MLALPPDWQPAAPALS
-13 LPLPEEAARARDY
+13 PLAEAARARDY
-26 LRALRH
+26 LRELRH
-32 ALAAHI
+32 GLAAHI
-38 SGRDYDVHRLIT
+38 RGRDYDVHRLIV

-56 DCIISGLYRRC
+56 DRILGYLYQRT
-67 ISDPRVRLYAIGGY
+67 IANPRIRLYAIGGY
-81 GRAEL
+81 GRGEL

-99 DETDRDAIETFVQ
+99 DDLTNRDTIETFIQ

-125 HRTSELPTAAQN
+125 HADRDLAPAATA

-147 NRQLAGEALPIDPAR
+147 NRQLAGEPHPIDPAR
-162 PPLINKTA
+162 PPLIAKTA

-181 RDSKQHGQLE
+181 RDAKQERLGQLE
-191 PNLKNGNGGLR
+191 PNLKNSSGGLR
-202 DYQMIDWLSA
+202 DEHMITWLSA

-217 RSHATLIAR
+217 HSHASLIAKN
-226 HLMTEG
+226 LMTPG
-232 ESAGLRQSRD
+232 ESAGLHESRD

-323 TADYA
+323 TRDYA

-336 RDPAAFTQNPQQPWE
+336 RDPASFTQNPNQPWE
-351 TFQYL
+351 LFQYL
-356 QQNPAIHEPH
+356 QQNPTIREPH

-372 IRRHRIEL
+372 IRRHRDSL

-388 ADNRRAFLAL
+388 ADNRRTFLAL
-398 LARPGTVYPQLARI
+398 LAQPGNVHPQLARI
-412 HQYGLLYRIIP
+412 HQYGLLYRYIP

-455 MVRPD
+455 LVRPD
-460 PAYPEAAAIISSL
+460 PAYPEAAETL
-473 QNPTILYLAALF
+473 TRLKNPAILYLAALF

-514 SLEDRAQL
+514 PPEDRAL
-522 VWLVAHHLDHSLTA
+522 LTWLVAHHLDHSLTA

-541 TDPATIAAYA
+541 TDPDTIAAYA
-551 ATIPDRDHL
+551 ATIPSAEHL
-560 DNLYLLTI
+560 DHLYLLTL
-568 ADISATNPTLWN
+568 ADISATNPSLWN
-580 NWRASL
+580 TWRASL
-586 IHDLYRQTR
+586 LYDLYQQTR

-606 EQEQHARA
+606 AREHRA
-614 QAKAQL
+614 REQAKAQL
-620 AADPATIDA
+620 TSDA
-629 LWAQLPE
+629 QTLEHLWAQLPE

-654 LGTAY
+654 LARADNTESPPLQSGEGLGRGCENRETTTSETCQQT
-659 HPAPSPVGEGQGIPT
+659 APSPVGEGW
-674 KNADAF
+674 
-680 FVGTRGGGSKPT
+680 GGGSKPS
-692 APATAP
+692 APATSSEANEPLPP
-698 QTNHKPPPK
+698 QP
-707 VANHSTPS
+707 
-715 PVGLGQLARSARKGW
+715 G
-730 GEGSKPTA
+730 
-738 PATGSQTNHKPPPK
+738 
-752 VANHSIPSPVGE
+752 
-764 GRGLPTKNAD
+764 
-774 AFFVGTRG
+774 
-782 GGSKPAA
+782 
-789 PATTSQTKDK
+789 K
-799 QPPVVAYYS
+799 Q
-808 APSPVGEGRGGGSKP
+808 
-823 TAPATASQTNHKPP
+823 
-837 LTRGKPHAASLIQQH
+837 HAVSLIQEH
-852 PPRLIISSPNPAD
+852 PPRLFITSPNPPD

-873 YLEKHNHN
+873 YLEQHNHN

-888 TTRDHRLTIQ
+888 TTADHRLTLQ
-898 EYTLGETPPPAP
+898 EYTLSENPPPAP
-910 GLARELE
+910 ELAHELE
-917 AHIADNRPPPPLA
+917 QHIADKQPPPPLA
-930 RRLPGSRDKH
+930 RRLPRERLKH
-940 FTIRPRVHI
+940 FTTHTRVHI
-949 QQEAA
+949 QPEGD

-981 HISHAKISTFGEKA
+981 HISHAKIGTYGEKV
-995 EDSFHLTDAAHHPL
+995 EDSFHLTDAQHRPL
-1009 TDATTLT
+1009 TDAATLAALKQALLT
-1016 ALQQALQQAL
+1016 ALQ
-1026 LAALQ
+1026 

>member
-1 MNPLPPDWQPAS
+1 MLALPPDWQPAAPALS
-13 LPLPEEAARARDY
+13 PLAEAARARDY
-26 LRALRH
+26 LRELRH
-32 ALAAHI
+32 GLAAHI
-38 SGRDYDVHRLIT
+38 SGRDYDVHRLIA

-56 DCIISGLYRRC
+56 DRILGYLYQRT
-67 ISDPRVRLYAIGGY
+67 IANPRIRLYAIGGY
-81 GRAEL
+81 GRGEL

-99 DETDRDAIETFVQ
+99 DDLTNRDTIETFIQ

-125 HRTSELPTAAQN
+125 HADRDLAPAATA

-147 NRQLAGEALPIDPAR
+147 NRQLAGEPHPIDPAR
-162 PPLINKTA
+162 PPLIAKTA

-181 RDSKQHGQLE
+181 RDAKQERLGQLE
-191 PNLKNGNGGLR
+191 PNLKNSSGGLR
-202 DYQMIDWLSA
+202 DEHMITWLSA

-217 RSHATLIAR
+217 HSHASLIAKN
-226 HLMTEG
+226 LMTPG
-232 ESAGLRQSRD
+232 ESAGLHESRD

-323 TADYA
+323 TRDYA

-336 RDPAAFTQNPQQPWE
+336 RDPAIFTQNPKQPWE
-351 TFQYL
+351 LFQYL
-356 QQNPAIHEPH
+356 QQNPTIREPH

-372 IRRHRIEL
+372 IRRHRDSL

-398 LARPGTVYPQLARI
+398 LAQPGNVHPQLARI
-412 HQYGLLYRIIP
+412 HQYGLLYRYIP

-455 MVRPD
+455 LVRPD
-460 PAYPEAAAIISSL
+460 PAYPEAAETL
-473 QNPTILYLAALF
+473 TRLKNPAILYLAALF

-514 SLEDRAQL
+514 PPEDRAL
-522 VWLVAHHLDHSLTA
+522 LTWLVAHHLDHSLTA

-541 TDPATIAAYA
+541 TDPATITAYA
-551 ATIPDRDHL
+551 ATIPSLEHL
-560 DNLYLLTI
+560 NHLYLLTI

-580 NWRASL
+580 TWRASL
-586 IHDLYRQTR
+586 LYDLYQQTR

-606 EQEQHARA
+606 ERESRARA
-614 QAKAQL
+614 QAKTQL
-620 AADPATIDA
+620 AAAPTAIDA
-629 LWAQLPE
+629 LWATLPE

-642 TAAAIAA
+642 TAASIAA

-654 LGTAY
+654 L
-659 HPAPSPVGEGQGIPT
+659 
-674 KNADAF
+674 
-680 FVGTRGGGSKPT
+680 TRGNT
-692 APATAP
+692 
-698 QTNHKPPPK
+698 
-707 VANHSTPS
+707 
-715 PVGLGQLARSARKGW
+715 
-730 GEGSKPTA
+730 
-738 PATGSQTNHKPPPK
+738 
-752 VANHSIPSPVGE
+752 
-764 GRGLPTKNAD
+764 
-774 AFFVGTRG
+774 
-782 GGSKPAA
+782 
-789 PATTSQTKDK
+789 
-799 QPPVVAYYS
+799 
-808 APSPVGEGRGGGSKP
+808 
-823 TAPATASQTNHKPP
+823 
-837 LTRGKPHAASLIQQH
+837 HAVSLIQNH
-852 PPRLIISSPNPAD
+852 PPRLIISSPNPPD

-888 TTRDHRLTIQ
+888 TTSDHRLTIQ
-898 EYTLGETPPPAP
+898 EYTLSENPPPAP
-910 GLARELE
+910 ELARDLE
-917 AHIADNRPPPPLA
+917 QHIADNRPPPPLA
-930 RRLPGSRDKH
+930 RRLARERLKH
-940 FTIRPRVHI
+940 FTTHTRVHI
-949 QQEAA
+949 QPEGD

-981 HISHAKISTFGEKA
+981 HISHAKIGTYGEKV
-995 EDSFHLTDAAHHPL
+995 EDSFHLTDARHRPL
-1009 TDATTLT
+1009 TDAATLA
-1016 ALQQALQQAL
+1016 ALKQAL
-1026 LAALQ
+1026 LDALP

>member
-1 MNPLPPDWQPAS
+1 MLALPPDWQPAAPALS
-13 LPLPEEAARARDY
+13 PLAEAARARDY
-26 LRALRH
+26 LRELRH
-32 ALAAHI
+32 GLAAHI
-38 SGRDYDVHRLIT
+38 RGRDYDVHRLIA

-56 DCIISGLYRRC
+56 DRILGYLYQRT
-67 ISDPRVRLYAIGGY
+67 IANPRIRLYAIGGY
-81 GRAEL
+81 GRGEL

-99 DETDRDAIETFVQ
+99 DDLTDRDAIETFIQ

-125 HRTSELPTAAQN
+125 HADRDLAPAATA

-147 NRQLAGEALPIDPAR
+147 NRQLAGEPHPIDPAR
-162 PPLINKTA
+162 PPLIAKTA

-181 RDSKQHGQLE
+181 RDAKQERLGQLE
-191 PNLKNGNGGLR
+191 PNLKNSSGGLR
-202 DYQMIDWLSA
+202 DEHMITWLSA

-217 RSHATLIAR
+217 HSHASLIAKN
-226 HLMTEG
+226 LMTPG
-232 ESAGLRQSRD
+232 ESAGLHESRD

-323 TADYA
+323 TRDYA

-336 RDPAAFTQNPQQPWE
+336 RDPASFTQNPKQPWE
-351 TFQYL
+351 LFQYL
-356 QQNPAIHEPH
+356 QQNPTIREPH

-372 IRRHRIEL
+372 IRRHRDSL

-398 LARPGTVYPQLARI
+398 LAQPGNVHPQLARI
-412 HQYGLLYRIIP
+412 HQYGLLYRYIP

-455 MVRPD
+455 LVRPD
-460 PAYPEAAAIISSL
+460 PAYPEAAETL
-473 QNPTILYLAALF
+473 TRLKNPAILYLAALF

-514 SLEDRAQL
+514 PPEDRAL
-522 VWLVAHHLDHSLTA
+522 LTWLVAHHLDHSLTA

-541 TDPATIAAYA
+541 TDPDTIAAYA
-551 ATIPDRDHL
+551 ATIPSADHL
-560 DNLYLLTI
+560 DHLYLLTL
-568 ADISATNPTLWN
+568 ADISATNPSLWN
-580 NWRASL
+580 TWRASL
-586 IHDLYRQTR
+586 LYDLYQQTR

-606 EQEQHARA
+606 AREHRA
-614 QAKAQL
+614 REQAKAQL
-620 AADPATIDA
+620 ASDA
-629 LWAQLPE
+629 QTLEHLWAQLPE

-654 LGTAY
+654 LARADNTESPPLQSGEGLGRGCENREATTSETCQQT
-659 HPAPSPVGEGQGIPT
+659 APSPVGEGW
-674 KNADAF
+674 
-680 FVGTRGGGSKPT
+680 GGGSKPS
-692 APATAP
+692 APATSSEANEPLPP
-698 QTNHKPPPK
+698 QP
-707 VANHSTPS
+707 
-715 PVGLGQLARSARKGW
+715 G
-730 GEGSKPTA
+730 
-738 PATGSQTNHKPPPK
+738 
-752 VANHSIPSPVGE
+752 
-764 GRGLPTKNAD
+764 
-774 AFFVGTRG
+774 
-782 GGSKPAA
+782 
-789 PATTSQTKDK
+789 K
-799 QPPVVAYYS
+799 Q
-808 APSPVGEGRGGGSKP
+808 
-823 TAPATASQTNHKPP
+823 
-837 LTRGKPHAASLIQQH
+837 HAVSLIQEH
-852 PPRLIISSPNPAD
+852 PPRLFITSPNPPD
-865 ILLARITH
+865 ILLVRITH
-873 YLEKHNHN
+873 YLEQHNHN

-888 TTRDHRLTIQ
+888 TTADHRLTLQ
-898 EYTLGETPPPAP
+898 EYTLSENPPPAP
-910 GLARELE
+910 ELAHELE
-917 AHIADNRPPPPLA
+917 QHIADKQPPPPLA
-930 RRLPGSRDKH
+930 RRLPRERLKH
-940 FTIRPRVHI
+940 FTTHTRVHI
-949 QQEAA
+949 QPEGD

-981 HISHAKISTFGEKA
+981 HISHAKIGTYGEKV
-995 EDSFHLTDAAHHPL
+995 EDSFHLTDAQHRPL
-1009 TDATTLT
+1009 TDAATLAALKQALLT
-1016 ALQQALQQAL
+1016 ALQ
-1026 LAALQ
+1026 

>member
-1 MNPLPPDWQPAS
+1 MLALPPDWQPAAPALS
-13 LPLPEEAARARDY
+13 PLAEAARARDY
-26 LRALRH
+26 LRELRH
-32 ALAAHI
+32 GLAAHI
-38 SGRDYDVHRLIT
+38 RGRDYDVHRLIV

-56 DCIISGLYRRC
+56 DRILGYLYQRT
-67 ISDPRVRLYAIGGY
+67 IANPRIRLYAIGGY
-81 GRAEL
+81 GRGEL

-99 DETDRDAIETFVQ
+99 DDLTNRDTIETFIQ

-125 HRTSELPTAAQN
+125 HADRDLAPAATA

-147 NRQLAGEALPIDPAR
+147 NRQLAGEPHPIDPAR
-162 PPLINKTA
+162 PPLIAKTA

-181 RDSKQHGQLE
+181 RDAKQERLGQLE
-191 PNLKNGNGGLR
+191 PNLKNGVGGLR
-202 DYQMIDWLSA
+202 DYQMLTWLSA

-217 RSHATLIAR
+217 HSHATLIAKN
-226 HLMTEG
+226 LMTPG
-232 ESAGLRQSRD
+232 ESAGLQESRD

-269 LAATFGYR
+269 LAAAFGYR

-323 TADYA
+323 TRDYA

-336 RDPAAFTQNPQQPWE
+336 RDPASFTQNPNQPWE
-351 TFQYL
+351 LFQYL
-356 QQNPAIHEPH
+356 QQNPTIREPH

-372 IRRHRIEL
+372 IRRHRDSL

-398 LARPGTVYPQLARI
+398 LARPGAVHPQLARI
-412 HQYGLLYRIIP
+412 HQYGLLYRYIP

-455 MVRPD
+455 LVRPD
-460 PAYPEAAAIISSL
+460 PAYPEAAALISSL
-473 QNPTILYLAALF
+473 QNPAILYLAALF

-514 SLEDRAQL
+514 PPEDRAL
-522 VWLVAHHLDHSLTA
+522 LTWLVAHHLDHSLTA

-541 TDPATIAAYA
+541 TDPDTIAAYA
-551 ATIPDRDHL
+551 ATIPSADHL
-560 DNLYLLTI
+560 DHLYLLTL
-568 ADISATNPTLWN
+568 ADISATNPSLWN
-580 NWRASL
+580 TWRASL
-586 IHDLYRQTR
+586 LYDLYQQTR

-606 EQEQHARA
+606 AREHRA
-614 QAKAQL
+614 REQAKAQL
-620 AADPATIDA
+620 ASDA
-629 LWAQLPE
+629 QTLEHLWAQLPE

-654 LGTAY
+654 LA
-659 HPAPSPVGEGQGIPT
+659 HGE
-674 KNADAF
+674 
-680 FVGTRGGGSKPT
+680 
-692 APATAP
+692 
-698 QTNHKPPPK
+698 NHA
-707 VANHSTPS
+707 V
-715 PVGLGQLARSARKGW
+715 
-730 GEGSKPTA
+730 
-738 PATGSQTNHKPPPK
+738 
-752 VANHSIPSPVGE
+752 
-764 GRGLPTKNAD
+764 
-774 AFFVGTRG
+774 
-782 GGSKPAA
+782 
-789 PATTSQTKDK
+789 
-799 QPPVVAYYS
+799 
-808 APSPVGEGRGGGSKP
+808 
-823 TAPATASQTNHKPP
+823 
-837 LTRGKPHAASLIQQH
+837 SLIQEH
-852 PPRLIISSPNPAD
+852 PPRLFITSPNPPD

-910 GLARELE
+910 GLAHELE
-917 AHIADNRPPPPLA
+917 QHIADKQPPPPLA
-930 RRLPGSRDKH
+930 RRLPRERLKH
-940 FTIRPRVHI
+940 FTTHTRVHI
-949 QQEAA
+949 QPEGG

-981 HISHAKISTFGEKA
+981 HISHAKIGTYGEKV
-995 EDSFHLTDAAHHPL
+995 EDSFHLTDAQHRPL
-1009 TDATTLT
+1009 TDAATLAALKQALLT
-1016 ALQQALQQAL
+1016 ALQ
-1026 LAALQ
+1026 

>member
-1 MNPLPPDWQPAS
+1 MLALPPDWQPAAPALS
-13 LPLPEEAARARDY
+13 PLAEAARARDY
-26 LRALRH
+26 LRELRH
-32 ALAAHI
+32 GLAAHI
-38 SGRDYDVHRLIT
+38 RGRDYDVHRLIV

-56 DCIISGLYRRC
+56 DRILGYLYQRT
-67 ISDPRVRLYAIGGY
+67 IANPRIRLYAIGGY
-81 GRAEL
+81 GRGEL

-99 DETDRDAIETFVQ
+99 DDLTDRDTIETFIQ

-125 HRTSELPTAAQN
+125 HADRDLAPAAIA

-147 NRQLAGEALPIDPAR
+147 NRQLAGEPHPIDPAR
-162 PPLINKTA
+162 PPLIAKTA

-181 RDSKQHGQLE
+181 RDAKQERLGQLE
-191 PNLKNGNGGLR
+191 PNLKNSSGGLR
-202 DYQMIDWLSA
+202 DEHMITWLSA

-217 RSHATLIAR
+217 HSHASLIAKN
-226 HLMTEG
+226 LMTPG
-232 ESAGLRQSRD
+232 ESAGLHESRD

-277 DQRHNLAI
+277 DQPHNLAI

-323 TADYA
+323 TRDYA

-336 RDPAAFTQNPQQPWE
+336 RDPASFTQNPNQPWE
-351 TFQYL
+351 LFQYL
-356 QQNPAIHEPH
+356 QQNPTIREPH

-372 IRRHRIEL
+372 IRRHRDSL

-398 LARPGTVYPQLARI
+398 LAQPGNVHPQLARI
-412 HQYGLLYRIIP
+412 HQYGLLYRYIP

-455 MVRPD
+455 LVRPD
-460 PAYPEAAAIISSL
+460 PAYPEAAETL
-473 QNPTILYLAALF
+473 TRLKNPAILYLAALF

-514 SLEDRAQL
+514 PPEDRAL
-522 VWLVAHHLDHSLTA
+522 LTWLVAHHLDHSLTA

-541 TDPATIAAYA
+541 TDPDTIAAYA
-551 ATIPDRDHL
+551 ATIPSAEHL
-560 DNLYLLTI
+560 DHLYLLTL
-568 ADISATNPTLWN
+568 ADISATNPSLWN
-580 NWRASL
+580 TWRASL
-586 IHDLYRQTR
+586 LYDLYQQTR

-606 EQEQHARA
+606 AREHRA
-614 QAKAQL
+614 REQAKAQL
-620 AADPATIDA
+620 AAAPAAIDA
-629 LWAQLPE
+629 LWATLPE

-654 LGTAY
+654 LARADNTA
-659 HPAPSPVGEGQGIPT
+659 PPPLRSGEGLGRGCENREATTSETCQQTAPSPVGEGW
-674 KNADAF
+674 
-680 FVGTRGGGSKPT
+680 GGGSKPS
-692 APATAP
+692 APATTSEARADN
-698 QTNHKPPPK
+698 TAPPPLRSGEGLGRGCENRETTTSETCQQT
-707 VANHSTPS
+707 APS
-715 PVGLGQLARSARKGW
+715 PA
-730 GEGSKPTA
+730 GEGW
-738 PATGSQTNHKPPPK
+738 
-752 VANHSIPSPVGE
+752 
-764 GRGLPTKNAD
+764 
-774 AFFVGTRG
+774 G
-782 GGSKPAA
+782 GGSKPSA
-789 PATTSQTKDK
+789 PATSSEANEPLPPQPGK
-799 QPPVVAYYS
+799 Q
-808 APSPVGEGRGGGSKP
+808 
-823 TAPATASQTNHKPP
+823 
-837 LTRGKPHAASLIQQH
+837 HAVSLIQEH
-852 PPRLIISSPNPAD
+852 PPRLFITSPNPPD
-865 ILLARITH
+865 ILLVRITH
-873 YLEKHNHN
+873 YLEQHNHN

-888 TTRDHRLTIQ
+888 TTADHRLTLQ
-898 EYTLGETPPPAP
+898 EYTLSENPPPAP
-910 GLARELE
+910 ELAHELE
-917 AHIADNRPPPPLA
+917 QHIADKQPPPPLA
-930 RRLPGSRDKH
+930 RRLPRERLKH
-940 FTIRPRVHI
+940 FTTHTRVHI
-949 QQEAA
+949 QPEGD

-981 HISHAKISTFGEKA
+981 HISHAKIGTYGEKV
-995 EDSFHLTDAAHHPL
+995 EDSFHLTDACHHAL
-1009 TDATTLT
+1009 TDATTLA
-1016 ALQQALQQAL
+1016 ALKQAL
-1026 LAALQ
+1026 LDALP

>member
-1 MNPLPPDWQPAS
+1 MLPPAWQPAAPALS
-13 LPLPEEAARARDY
+13 PLAEAARARDY
-26 LRALRH
+26 LRELRH

-38 SGRDYDVHRLIT
+38 SGRDYDVHRLIA

-56 DCIISGLYRRC
+56 DRIISHLYQRT
-67 ISDPRVRLYAIGGY
+67 ITNPRIRLYAIGGY
-81 GRAEL
+81 GRGEL

-99 DETDRDAIETFVQ
+99 DDCSDRDAIETFIQ
-112 TLWQLG
+112 ALWQLG

-125 HRTSELPTAAQN
+125 HRDSDLNAAATA
-137 DIDLLTSLLE
+137 DTDLLTSLLE
-147 NRQLAGEALPIDPAR
+147 NRQLAGDPHPIDPAR
-162 PPLINKTA
+162 PPLVAKTA

-181 RDSKQHGQLE
+181 RDAKQERLGQLE
-191 PNLKNGNGGLR
+191 PNLKNGVGGLR
-202 DYQMIDWLSA
+202 DYQMLTWLSA

-217 RSHATLIAR
+217 HSHATLIAKN
-226 HLMTEG
+226 LMTPG
-232 ESAGLRQSRD
+232 ESAGLQESRD

-269 LAATFGYR
+269 LAAAFGYR

-300 RINQRVVSHIEADH
+300 RINQRVASHIEADH

-323 TADYA
+323 TRDYA

-336 RDPAAFTQNPQQPWE
+336 RDPAAFTQNPNQPWE
-351 TFQYL
+351 LFQYL
-356 QQNPAIHEPH
+356 QQNPTIREPH

-372 IRRHRIEL
+372 IRRHRDSL

-398 LARPGTVYPQLARI
+398 LARPGAVHPQLARI
-412 HQYGLLYRIIP
+412 HQYGLLYRYIP

-455 MVRPD
+455 LVRPD
-460 PAYPEAAAIISSL
+460 PAYPEAAETL
-473 QNPTILYLAALF
+473 TRLKNPAILYLAALF

-514 SLEDRAQL
+514 PPEDRAL
-522 VWLVAHHLDHSLTA
+522 LTWLVAHHLDHSLTA

-541 TDPATIAAYA
+541 TDPATITAYA
-551 ATIPDRDHL
+551 ATIPSLEHL
-560 DNLYLLTI
+560 NHLYLLTI

-580 NWRASL
+580 TWRASL
-586 IHDLYRQTR
+586 LYDLYQQTR

-606 EQEQHARA
+606 AREHRA
-614 QAKAQL
+614 REQAKAQL
-620 AADPATIDA
+620 ASDA
-629 LWAQLPE
+629 QTLEHLWAQLPE

-642 TAAAIAA
+642 TAAAIAV

-654 LGTAY
+654 LARADNTESPPLQSGEGLGRGCENREATTSETCQQT
-659 HPAPSPVGEGQGIPT
+659 APSPVGEGW
-674 KNADAF
+674 
-680 FVGTRGGGSKPT
+680 GGGSKP
-692 APATAP
+692 
-698 QTNHKPPPK
+698 
-707 VANHSTPS
+707 S
-715 PVGLGQLARSARKGW
+715 
-730 GEGSKPTA
+730 
-738 PATGSQTNHKPPPK
+738 
-752 VANHSIPSPVGE
+752 
-764 GRGLPTKNAD
+764 
-774 AFFVGTRG
+774 
-782 GGSKPAA
+782 A
-789 PATTSQTKDK
+789 PATTSEARADNTAPPPLRSGEGLGRECENRETTTSETCQQT
-799 QPPVVAYYS
+799 
-808 APSPVGEGRGGGSKP
+808 APSPVGEGWGGGSKP
-823 TAPATASQTNHKPP
+823 SAPATSSEANEPLPP
-837 LTRGKPHAASLIQQH
+837 QPGKQHAVSLIQEH
-852 PPRLIISSPNPAD
+852 PPRLFITSPNPPD

-888 TTRDHRLTIQ
+888 TTSDHRLTIQ
-898 EYTLGETPPPAP
+898 EYTLSENPPPAP
-910 GLARELE
+910 ELARDLE
-917 AHIADNRPPPPLA
+917 QHIADNRPPPPLA
-930 RRLPGSRDKH
+930 RRLARERLKH
-940 FTIRPRVHI
+940 FTTHTRVHI
-949 QQEAA
+949 QPEGD

-981 HISHAKISTFGEKA
+981 HISHAKIGTYGEKV
-995 EDSFHLTDAAHHPL
+995 EDSFHLTDARHRPL
-1009 TDATTLT
+1009 TDAATLA
-1016 ALQQALQQAL
+1016 ALKQAL
-1026 LAALQ
+1026 LDALP

>member
-1 MNPLPPDWQPAS
+1 MPPLPPDWQPAAPALS
-13 LPLPEEAARARDY
+13 PLAEAARARDY
-26 LRALRH
+26 LRELRH
-32 ALAAHI
+32 GLAAHI
-38 SGRDYDVHRLIT
+38 RGRDYDVHRLIV

-56 DCIISGLYRRC
+56 DRILGYLYQRT
-67 ISDPRVRLYAIGGY
+67 IAKPRIRLYAIGGY
-81 GRAEL
+81 GRGEL
-86 FPASDIDLLLLTP
+86 FPASDIDLLLLIP
-99 DETDRDAIETFVQ
+99 DDLTNRDTIETFIQ

-125 HRTSELPTAAQN
+125 HADRDLAPAATA

-147 NRQLAGEALPIDPAR
+147 NRQLAGEPHPIDPAR
-162 PPLINKTA
+162 PPLIAKTA

-181 RDSKQHGQLE
+181 RDAKQERLGQLE
-191 PNLKNGNGGLR
+191 PNLKNSSGGLR
-202 DYQMIDWLSA
+202 DEHMITWLSA

-217 RSHATLIAR
+217 RSHASLIAKN
-226 HLMTEG
+226 LMTPG
-232 ESAGLRQSRD
+232 ESAGLHESRD

-323 TADYA
+323 TRDYA

-336 RDPAAFTQNPQQPWE
+336 RDPAIFTQNPKQPWE
-351 TFQYL
+351 LFQYL
-356 QQNPAIHEPH
+356 QQNPTIREPH

-372 IRRHRIEL
+372 IRRHRDSL

-398 LARPGTVYPQLARI
+398 LAQPGNVHPQLARI
-412 HQYGLLYRIIP
+412 HQYGLLYRYIP

-455 MVRPD
+455 LVRPD
-460 PAYPEAAAIISSL
+460 PAYPEAAETL
-473 QNPTILYLAALF
+473 TRLKNPAILYLAALF

-514 SLEDRAQL
+514 PPEDRAL
-522 VWLVAHHLDHSLTA
+522 LTWLVAHHLDHSLTA

-541 TDPATIAAYA
+541 TDPDTIAAYA
-551 ATIPDRDHL
+551 ATIPSADHL
-560 DNLYLLTI
+560 DHLYLLTL
-568 ADISATNPTLWN
+568 ADISATNPSLWN
-580 NWRASL
+580 PWRASL
-586 IHDLYRQTR
+586 LYDLYQQTR

-606 EQEQHARA
+606 AREHRA
-614 QAKAQL
+614 REQAKAQL
-620 AADPATIDA
+620 ASDA
-629 LWAQLPE
+629 QTLEHLWAQLPE

-654 LGTAY
+654 VA
-659 HPAPSPVGEGQGIPT
+659 HGE
-674 KNADAF
+674 
-680 FVGTRGGGSKPT
+680 
-692 APATAP
+692 
-698 QTNHKPPPK
+698 NHA
-707 VANHSTPS
+707 V
-715 PVGLGQLARSARKGW
+715 
-730 GEGSKPTA
+730 
-738 PATGSQTNHKPPPK
+738 
-752 VANHSIPSPVGE
+752 
-764 GRGLPTKNAD
+764 
-774 AFFVGTRG
+774 
-782 GGSKPAA
+782 
-789 PATTSQTKDK
+789 
-799 QPPVVAYYS
+799 
-808 APSPVGEGRGGGSKP
+808 
-823 TAPATASQTNHKPP
+823 
-837 LTRGKPHAASLIQQH
+837 SLIQEH
-852 PPRLIISSPNPAD
+852 PPRLFITSPNPPD

-873 YLEKHNHN
+873 YLEQHNHN

-888 TTRDHRLTIQ
+888 TTADHRLTLQ
-898 EYTLGETPPPAP
+898 EYTLSENSPPAP
-910 GLARELE
+910 ELAHELE
-917 AHIADNRPPPPLA
+917 QHIADKQPPPPLA
-930 RRLPGSRDKH
+930 RRLPRERLKH
-940 FTIRPRVHI
+940 FTTHTRVHI
-949 QQEAA
+949 QPEGD

-981 HISHAKISTFGEKA
+981 HISHAKIGTYGEKV
-995 EDSFHLTDAAHHPL
+995 EDSFHLTDAQHRPL
-1009 TDATTLT
+1009 TDAATLAALKQALLT
-1016 ALQQALQQAL
+1016 ALQ
-1026 LAALQ
+1026 

>member
-1 MNPLPPDWQPAS
+1 MLALPPDWQPAAPALS
-13 LPLPEEAARARDY
+13 PLAEAARARDY
-26 LRALRH
+26 LRELRH
-32 ALAAHI
+32 GLAAHI
-38 SGRDYDVHRLIT
+38 RGRDYDVHRLIV

-56 DCIISGLYRRC
+56 DRILGYLYQRT
-67 ISDPRVRLYAIGGY
+67 IANPRIRLYAIGGY
-81 GRAEL
+81 GRGEL

-99 DETDRDAIETFVQ
+99 DDLTNRDTIETFIQ

-125 HRTSELPTAAQN
+125 HADRDLAPAATA

-147 NRQLAGEALPIDPAR
+147 NRQLAGEPHPIDPAR
-162 PPLINKTA
+162 PPLIAKTA

-181 RDSKQHGQLE
+181 RDAKQERLGQLE
-191 PNLKNGNGGLR
+191 PNLKNSSGGLR
-202 DYQMIDWLSA
+202 DEHMITWLSA

-217 RSHATLIAR
+217 HSHASLIAKN
-226 HLMTEG
+226 LMTPG
-232 ESAGLRQSRD
+232 ESAGLHESRD

-323 TADYA
+323 TRDYA

-336 RDPAAFTQNPQQPWE
+336 RDPASFTQNPNQPWE
-351 TFQYL
+351 LFQYL
-356 QQNPAIHEPH
+356 QQNPTIREPH

-372 IRRHRIEL
+372 IRRHRDSL

-398 LARPGTVYPQLARI
+398 LAQPGNVHPQLARI
-412 HQYGLLYRIIP
+412 HQYGLLYRYIP

-455 MVRPD
+455 LVRPD
-460 PAYPEAAAIISSL
+460 PAYPEAAETL
-473 QNPTILYLAALF
+473 TRLKNPAILYLAALF

-514 SLEDRAQL
+514 PPEDRAL
-522 VWLVAHHLDHSLTA
+522 LTWLVAHHLDHSLTA

-541 TDPATIAAYA
+541 TDPDTIAAYA
-551 ATIPDRDHL
+551 ATIPSADHL
-560 DNLYLLTI
+560 DHLYLLTL
-568 ADISATNPTLWN
+568 ADISATNPSLWN
-580 NWRASL
+580 TWRASL
-586 IHDLYRQTR
+586 LYDLYQQTR

-606 EQEQHARA
+606 AREHRA
-614 QAKAQL
+614 REQAKAQL
-620 AADPATIDA
+620 ASDA
-629 LWAQLPE
+629 QTLEHLWAQLPE

-654 LGTAY
+654 LARADNTESPPLQSGEGLGRGCENREATTSETCQQT
-659 HPAPSPVGEGQGIPT
+659 APSPVGEGW
-674 KNADAF
+674 
-680 FVGTRGGGSKPT
+680 GGGSKPS
-692 APATAP
+692 APATSSEANEPLPP
-698 QTNHKPPPK
+698 QP
-707 VANHSTPS
+707 
-715 PVGLGQLARSARKGW
+715 G
-730 GEGSKPTA
+730 
-738 PATGSQTNHKPPPK
+738 
-752 VANHSIPSPVGE
+752 
-764 GRGLPTKNAD
+764 
-774 AFFVGTRG
+774 
-782 GGSKPAA
+782 
-789 PATTSQTKDK
+789 K
-799 QPPVVAYYS
+799 Q
-808 APSPVGEGRGGGSKP
+808 
-823 TAPATASQTNHKPP
+823 
-837 LTRGKPHAASLIQQH
+837 HAVSLIQEH
-852 PPRLIISSPNPAD
+852 PPRLFITSPNPPD
-865 ILLARITH
+865 ILLVRITH
-873 YLEKHNHN
+873 YLEQHNHN

-888 TTRDHRLTIQ
+888 TTADHRLTLQ
-898 EYTLGETPPPAP
+898 EYTLSENPPPAP
-910 GLARELE
+910 ELAHELE
-917 AHIADNRPPPPLA
+917 QHIADKQPPPPLA
-930 RRLPGSRDKH
+930 RRLPRERLKH
-940 FTIRPRVHI
+940 FTTHTRVHI
-949 QQEAA
+949 QPEGD

-981 HISHAKISTFGEKA
+981 HISHAKIGTYGEKV
-995 EDSFHLTDAAHHPL
+995 EDSFHLTDAQHRPL
-1009 TDATTLT
+1009 TDAATLA
-1016 ALQQALQQAL
+1016 ALKQAL
-1026 LAALQ
+1026 LEALQ

>member
-1 MNPLPPDWQPAS
+1 MLALPPDWQPAAPALS
-13 LPLPEEAARARDY
+13 PLAEAARARDY
-26 LRALRH
+26 LRELRH
-32 ALAAHI
+32 GLAAHI
-38 SGRDYDVHRLIT
+38 RGRDYDVHRLIV

-56 DCIISGLYRRC
+56 DRILGYLYQRT
-67 ISDPRVRLYAIGGY
+67 IANPRIRLYAIGGY
-81 GRAEL
+81 GRGEL

-99 DETDRDAIETFVQ
+99 DDLTNRDTIETFIQ

-125 HRTSELPTAAQN
+125 HADRDLAPAATA

-147 NRQLAGEALPIDPAR
+147 NRQLAGEPHPIDPAR
-162 PPLINKTA
+162 PPLIAKTA

-181 RDSKQHGQLE
+181 RDAKQERLGQLE
-191 PNLKNGNGGLR
+191 PNLKNSSGGLR
-202 DYQMIDWLSA
+202 DEHMITWLSA

-217 RSHATLIAR
+217 HSHASLIAKN
-226 HLMTEG
+226 LMTPG
-232 ESAGLRQSRD
+232 ESAGLHESRD

-323 TADYA
+323 TRDYA

-336 RDPAAFTQNPQQPWE
+336 RDPASFTQNPNQPWE
-351 TFQYL
+351 LFQYL
-356 QQNPAIHEPH
+356 QQNPTIREPH

-372 IRRHRIEL
+372 IRRHRDSL

-398 LARPGTVYPQLARI
+398 LAQPGNVHPQLARI
-412 HQYGLLYRIIP
+412 HQYGLLYRYIP

-455 MVRPD
+455 LVRPD
-460 PAYPEAAAIISSL
+460 PAYPEAAETL
-473 QNPTILYLAALF
+473 TRLKNPAILYLAALF

-514 SLEDRAQL
+514 PPEDRAL
-522 VWLVAHHLDHSLTA
+522 LTWLVAHHLDHSLTA

-541 TDPATIAAYA
+541 TDPDTIAAYA
-551 ATIPDRDHL
+551 ATIPSAEHL
-560 DNLYLLTI
+560 DHLYLLTL
-568 ADISATNPTLWN
+568 ADISATNPSLWN
-580 NWRASL
+580 TWRASL
-586 IHDLYRQTR
+586 LYDLYQQTR

-606 EQEQHARA
+606 AREHRA
-614 QAKAQL
+614 REQAKAQL
-620 AADPATIDA
+620 ASDA
-629 LWAQLPE
+629 QTLEHLWAQLPE

-654 LGTAY
+654 LARADNTE
-659 HPAPSPVGEGQGIPT
+659 SPPLQS
-674 KNADAF
+674 
-680 FVGTRGGGSKPT
+680 GGG
-692 APATAP
+692 
-698 QTNHKPPPK
+698 
-707 VANHSTPS
+707 
-715 PVGLGQLARSARKGW
+715 L
-730 GEGSKPTA
+730 
-738 PATGSQTNHKPPPK
+738 
-752 VANHSIPSPVGE
+752 
-764 GRGLPTKNAD
+764 GRGCEN
-774 AFFVGTRG
+774 RE
-782 GGSKPAA
+782 
-789 PATTSQTKDK
+789 ATTSETCQ
-799 QPPVVAYYS
+799 QS
-808 APSPVGEGRGGGSKP
+808 APSPVGEGWGGGSKP
-823 TAPATASQTNHKPP
+823 SAPATSSEANEPLPP
-837 LTRGKPHAASLIQQH
+837 QPGKQHAVSLIQEH
-852 PPRLIISSPNPAD
+852 PPRLFITSPNPPD

-873 YLEKHNHN
+873 YLEQHNHN

-888 TTRDHRLTIQ
+888 TTADHRLTLQ
-898 EYTLGETPPPAP
+898 EYTLSENPPPAP
-910 GLARELE
+910 ELAHELE
-917 AHIADNRPPPPLA
+917 QHIADKQPPPPLA
-930 RRLPGSRDKH
+930 RRLPRERLKH
-940 FTIRPRVHI
+940 FTTHTRVHI
-949 QQEAA
+949 QPEGD

-981 HISHAKISTFGEKA
+981 HISHAKIGTYGEKV
-995 EDSFHLTDAAHHPL
+995 EDSFHLTDAQHRPL
-1009 TDATTLT
+1009 TDAATLA
-1016 ALQQALQQAL
+1016 ALKQAL
-1026 LAALQ
+1026 LEALQ

>member
-1 MNPLPPDWQPAS
+1 MLALPPDWQPAAPALS
-13 LPLPEEAARARDY
+13 PLAEAARARDY
-26 LRALRH
+26 LRELRH
-32 ALAAHI
+32 GLAAHI
-38 SGRDYDVHRLIT
+38 RGRDYDVHRLIV

-56 DCIISGLYRRC
+56 DRILGYLYQRT
-67 ISDPRVRLYAIGGY
+67 IANPRIRLYAIGGY
-81 GRAEL
+81 GRGEL

-99 DETDRDAIETFVQ
+99 DDLTNRDTIETFIQ

-125 HRTSELPTAAQN
+125 HADRDLAPAATA

-147 NRQLAGEALPIDPAR
+147 NRQLAGEPHPIDPAR
-162 PPLINKTA
+162 PPLIAKTA

-181 RDSKQHGQLE
+181 RDAKQERLGQLE
-191 PNLKNGNGGLR
+191 PNLKNSSGGLR
-202 DYQMIDWLSA
+202 DEHMITWLSA

-217 RSHATLIAR
+217 RSHASLIAKN
-226 HLMTEG
+226 LMTPG
-232 ESAGLRQSRD
+232 ESAGLHESRD

-323 TADYA
+323 TRDYA

-336 RDPAAFTQNPQQPWE
+336 RDPASFTQNPNQPWE
-351 TFQYL
+351 LFQYL
-356 QQNPAIHEPH
+356 QQNPTIREPH

-372 IRRHRIEL
+372 IRRHRDSL

-398 LARPGTVYPQLARI
+398 LAQPGNVHPQLARI
-412 HQYGLLYRIIP
+412 HQYGLLYRYIP

-455 MVRPD
+455 LVRPD
-460 PAYPEAAAIISSL
+460 PAYPEAAETL
-473 QNPTILYLAALF
+473 TRLKNPAILYLAALF

-514 SLEDRAQL
+514 PPEDRAL
-522 VWLVAHHLDHSLTA
+522 LTWLVAHHLDHSLTA

-541 TDPATIAAYA
+541 TDPDTIAAYA
-551 ATIPDRDHL
+551 ATIPSAEHL
-560 DNLYLLTI
+560 DHLYLLTL
-568 ADISATNPTLWN
+568 ADISATNPSLWN
-580 NWRASL
+580 TWRASL
-586 IHDLYRQTR
+586 LYDLYQQTR

-606 EQEQHARA
+606 AREHRA
-614 QAKAQL
+614 REQAKAQL
-620 AADPATIDA
+620 AAAPATIDA
-629 LWAQLPE
+629 LWATLPE

-642 TAAAIAA
+642 SAAQLAA
-649 KTRHL
+649 KSRHL
-654 LGTAY
+654 LA
-659 HPAPSPVGEGQGIPT
+659 HD
-674 KNADAF
+674 KN
-680 FVGTRGGGSKPT
+680 
-692 APATAP
+692 
-698 QTNHKPPPK
+698 
-707 VANHSTPS
+707 
-715 PVGLGQLARSARKGW
+715 
-730 GEGSKPTA
+730 
-738 PATGSQTNHKPPPK
+738 
-752 VANHSIPSPVGE
+752 
-764 GRGLPTKNAD
+764 
-774 AFFVGTRG
+774 
-782 GGSKPAA
+782 
-789 PATTSQTKDK
+789 
-799 QPPVVAYYS
+799 
-808 APSPVGEGRGGGSKP
+808 
-823 TAPATASQTNHKPP
+823 
-837 LTRGKPHAASLIQQH
+837 HAASLIQEH
-852 PPRLIISSPNPAD
+852 PPRLFITSPNPPD

-873 YLEKHNHN
+873 YLEQHNHN

-888 TTRDHRLTIQ
+888 TTADHRLTLQ
-898 EYTLGETPPPAP
+898 EYTLSENPPPAP
-910 GLARELE
+910 ELAHELE
-917 AHIADNRPPPPLA
+917 QHIADKQPPPPLA
-930 RRLPGSRDKH
+930 RRLPRERLKH
-940 FTIRPRVHI
+940 FTTHTRVHI
-949 QQEAA
+949 QPEGD

-981 HISHAKISTFGEKA
+981 HISHAKIGTYGEKV
-995 EDSFHLTDAAHHPL
+995 EDSFHLTDAQHRPL
-1009 TDATTLT
+1009 TDAATLA
-1016 ALQQALQQAL
+1016 ALKQAL
-1026 LAALQ
+1026 LEALQ

>member
-1 MNPLPPDWQPAS
+1 MPSPALPDWQPAS

-38 SGRDYDVHRLIT
+38 RGRDYDVHRLIV

-56 DCIISGLYRRC
+56 DRILGYLYQRT
-67 ISDPRVRLYAIGGY
+67 IANPRIRLYAIGGY
-81 GRAEL
+81 GRGEL

-99 DETDRDAIETFVQ
+99 DDLTDRDAIETFIQ

-125 HRTSELPTAAQN
+125 HADRDLAPAATA

-147 NRQLAGEALPIDPAR
+147 NRQLAGEPHPIDPAR
-162 PPLINKTA
+162 PPLIAKTA

-232 ESAGLRQSRD
+232 ESAGLKQSRD

-328 SQHGKLTL
+328 NQHGKLTL
-336 RDPAAFTQNPQQPWE
+336 RNPAAFTQNPQQPW
-351 TFQYL
+351 TMFQYL
-356 QQNPAIHEPH
+356 QQNPAIHEAH

-372 IRRHRIEL
+372 IRRHRDEL

-514 SLEDRAQL
+514 SPEDRAQL

-606 EQEQHARA
+606 EQEQHART

-620 AADPATIDA
+620 AAAPAAIDA
-629 LWAQLPE
+629 LWAQLPD
-636 AYFRGE
+636 ACFRGE
-642 TAAAIAA
+642 NAAAIAA

-659 HPAPSPVGEGQGIPT
+659 HPTPPHDGLRP
-674 KNADAF
+674 ADIH
-680 FVGTRGGGSKPT
+680 
-692 APATAP
+692 
-698 QTNHKPPPK
+698 QT
-707 VANHSTPS
+707 
-715 PVGLGQLARSARKGW
+715 
-730 GEGSKPTA
+730 
-738 PATGSQTNHKPPPK
+738 
-752 VANHSIPSPVGE
+752 
-764 GRGLPTKNAD
+764 
-774 AFFVGTRG
+774 
-782 GGSKPAA
+782 
-789 PATTSQTKDK
+789 
-799 QPPVVAYYS
+799 
-808 APSPVGEGRGGGSKP
+808 APSPVGEGRGGGSTP
-823 TAPATASQTNHKPP
+823 SAPATTPQTNH
-837 LTRGKPHAASLIQQH
+837 KPHAASLIQQH

-1016 ALQQALQQAL
+1016 ALQQAL

>member
-1 MNPLPPDWQPAS
+1 MLPPAWQPAAPPLPPHA
-13 LPLPEEAARARDY
+13 EAARARDY
-26 LRALRH
+26 LRDLRH

-38 SGRDYDVHRLIT
+38 RGRDYDVHRLIV

-56 DCIISGLYRRC
+56 DRILGYLYQRT
-67 ISDPRVRLYAIGGY
+67 IANPRIRLYAIGGY
-81 GRAEL
+81 GRGEL

-99 DETDRDAIETFVQ
+99 DDLTDRDAIETFIQ

-125 HRTSELPTAAQN
+125 HADRDLAPAATA

-147 NRQLAGEALPIDPAR
+147 NRQLAGDPHPIDPAR
-162 PPLINKTA
+162 PPLVAKTA

-181 RDSKQHGQLE
+181 RDAKQERLGQLE
-191 PNLKNGNGGLR
+191 PNLKNGVGGLR
-202 DYQMIDWLSA
+202 DYQMLTWLSA

-217 RSHATLIAR
+217 HSHATLIAKN
-226 HLMTEG
+226 LMTPG
-232 ESAGLRQSRD
+232 ESAGLQESRD

-269 LAATFGYR
+269 LAAAFGYR

-300 RINQRVVSHIEADH
+300 RINQRVASHIEADH

-323 TADYA
+323 TRDYA

-336 RDPAAFTQNPQQPWE
+336 RDPAAFSQNPNQPWE
-351 TFQYL
+351 LFQYL
-356 QQNPAIHEPH
+356 QQNPTIREPH

-372 IRRHRIEL
+372 IRRHRDSL

-398 LARPGTVYPQLARI
+398 LARPGAVHPQLARI
-412 HQYGLLYRIIP
+412 HQYGLLYRYIP

-455 MVRPD
+455 LVRPD
-460 PAYPEAAAIISSL
+460 PAYPEAAALISSL
-473 QNPTILYLAALF
+473 QNPALLYLAALF

-514 SLEDRAQL
+514 PPEDRAL
-522 VWLVAHHLDHSLTA
+522 LTWLVAHHLDHSLTA

-541 TDPATIAAYA
+541 TDPATITAYA
-551 ATIPDRDHL
+551 ATIPSLEHL
-560 DNLYLLTI
+560 NHLYLLTI

-580 NWRASL
+580 TWRASL
-586 IHDLYRQTR
+586 LYDLYQQTR

-606 EQEQHARA
+606 ERESRARA
-614 QAKAQL
+614 QAKTQL
-620 AADPATIDA
+620 AAAPTAIDA
-629 LWAQLPE
+629 FWATLPE

-642 TAAAIAA
+642 TASSIAA

-654 LGTAY
+654 L
-659 HPAPSPVGEGQGIPT
+659 
-674 KNADAF
+674 
-680 FVGTRGGGSKPT
+680 TRGNT
-692 APATAP
+692 
-698 QTNHKPPPK
+698 
-707 VANHSTPS
+707 
-715 PVGLGQLARSARKGW
+715 
-730 GEGSKPTA
+730 
-738 PATGSQTNHKPPPK
+738 
-752 VANHSIPSPVGE
+752 
-764 GRGLPTKNAD
+764 
-774 AFFVGTRG
+774 
-782 GGSKPAA
+782 
-789 PATTSQTKDK
+789 
-799 QPPVVAYYS
+799 
-808 APSPVGEGRGGGSKP
+808 
-823 TAPATASQTNHKPP
+823 
-837 LTRGKPHAASLIQQH
+837 HAVSLIQNH
-852 PPRLIISSPNPAD
+852 PPRLIISSPNPPD

-888 TTRDHRLTIQ
+888 TTSDHRLTIQ
-898 EYTLGETPPPAP
+898 EYTLSENPPPAP
-910 GLARELE
+910 ELARDLE
-917 AHIADNRPPPPLA
+917 QHIADNRPPPPLA
-930 RRLPGSRDKH
+930 RRLARERLKH
-940 FTIRPRVHI
+940 FTTHTRVHI
-949 QQEAA
+949 QPEGD

-981 HISHAKISTFGEKA
+981 HISHAKIGTYGEKV
-995 EDSFHLTDAAHHPL
+995 EDSFHLTDARHRPL
-1009 TDATTLT
+1009 TDTATLA
-1016 ALQQALQQAL
+1016 ALKQAL
-1026 LAALQ
+1026 LDALP

>member
-1 MNPLPPDWQPAS
+1 MRLYEHCPMCDPFPIMNPPPALPPAWQPAVPT
-13 LPLPEEAARARDY
+13 LPPYAEAARARDY
-26 LRALRH
+26 LRELRT

-38 SGRDYDVHRLIT
+38 RGRDYDVHRLIA

-56 DCIISGLYRRC
+56 DRIISHLYQRT
-67 ISDPRVRLYAIGGY
+67 ITNPRVRLYAIGGY
-81 GRAEL
+81 GRGEL

-99 DETDRDAIETFVQ
+99 DDLSERDTIETYIQ
-112 TLWQLG
+112 ALWQLG

-125 HRTSELPTAAQN
+125 HSEGDLAAAATA
-137 DIDLLTSLLE
+137 DTDLLTSLLE
-147 NRQLAGEALPIDPAR
+147 NRQLAGDPHPIDPAR
-162 PPLINKTA
+162 PPLIAKTA

-181 RDSKQHGQLE
+181 RDAKQEHLGQLE
-191 PNLKNGNGGLR
+191 PNLKNSSGGLR
-202 DYQMIDWLSA
+202 DEHMITWLSA

-217 RSHATLIAR
+217 HSHASLIAKN
-226 HLMTEG
+226 LMTPG
-232 ESAGLRQSRD
+232 ESAGLHESRD

-300 RINQRVVSHIEADH
+300 RINQRVVSHIEADY

-323 TADYA
+323 TRDYA

-336 RDPAAFTQNPQQPWE
+336 RDPASFTQNPNQPWE
-351 TFQYL
+351 LFQYL
-356 QQNPAIHEPH
+356 QQNPTIREPH

-372 IRRHRIEL
+372 IRRHRDSL

-398 LARPGTVYPQLARI
+398 LAQPGNVHPQLARI
-412 HQYGLLYRIIP
+412 HQYGLLYRYIP

-455 MVRPD
+455 LVRPD
-460 PAYPEAAAIISSL
+460 PAYPEAAETL
-473 QNPTILYLAALF
+473 TRLKNPAILYLAALF

-514 SLEDRAQL
+514 PPEDRAL
-522 VWLVAHHLDHSLTA
+522 LTWLVAHHLDHSLTA

-541 TDPATIAAYA
+541 TDPDTIAAYA
-551 ATIPDRDHL
+551 ATIPSADHL
-560 DNLYLLTI
+560 DHLYLLTL
-568 ADISATNPTLWN
+568 ADISATNPSLWN
-580 NWRASL
+580 TWRASL
-586 IHDLYRQTR
+586 LYDLYQQTR

-606 EQEQHARA
+606 AREPQA
-614 QAKAQL
+614 REQAKAQL
-620 AADPATIDA
+620 AAAPATIDA
-629 LWAQLPE
+629 LWATLPE

-659 HPAPSPVGEGQGIPT
+659 NPVPPHDGRCIADTHQTAPSPVGDWNSSTEGRQ
-674 KNADAF
+674 AF
-680 FVGTRGGGSKPT
+680 AREARESWGGNSKPS
-692 APATAP
+692 
-698 QTNHKPPPK
+698 
-707 VANHSTPS
+707 ANEPLS
-715 PVGLGQLARSARKGW
+715 LWERGW
-730 GEGSKPTA
+730 GEGSKLSTSATTAKTRQQITPSLVRLKQLARSTKSICSRSERKGGDEGNKQQKNRNSDSPTIS
-738 PATGSQTNHKPPPK
+738 PT
-752 VANHSIPSPVGE
+752 PSPTFSSFGRAVPVPRCGLRPAGE
-764 GRGLPTKNAD
+764 GVSP
-774 AFFVGTRG
+774 
-782 GGSKPAA
+782 P
-789 PATTSQTKDK
+789 
-799 QPPVVAYYS
+799 QP
-808 APSPVGEGRGGGSKP
+808 
-823 TAPATASQTNHKPP
+823 
-837 LTRGKPHAASLIQQH
+837 GKPHAASLIQAH
-852 PPRLIISSPNPAD
+852 PPRLFISSSNPPD

-888 TTRDHRLTIQ
+888 TTADHRLTLQ
-898 EYTLGETPPPAP
+898 EYTLSENPPPAP
-910 GLARELE
+910 ELAHELE
-917 AHIADNRPPPPLA
+917 QHIADKQPPPPLA
-930 RRLPGSRDKH
+930 RRLPRERLKH
-940 FTIRPRVHI
+940 FTTHTRVHI
-949 QQEAA
+949 QPEGD

-971 ISRILLAHGV
+971 ISRILLAHRV
-981 HISHAKISTFGEKA
+981 HISHAKIGTYGEKV
-995 EDSFHLTDAAHHPL
+995 EDSFHLTDAQHRPL
-1009 TDATTLT
+1009 TDPATLA
-1016 ALQQALQQAL
+1016 ALKQAL
-1026 LAALQ
+1026 LDALP

>member
-1 MNPLPPDWQPAS
+1 MLALPPDWQPAAPALS
-13 LPLPEEAARARDY
+13 PLAEAARARDY
-26 LRALRH
+26 LRELRH
-32 ALAAHI
+32 GLAAHI
-38 SGRDYDVHRLIT
+38 SGRDYDVHRLIV

-56 DCIISGLYRRC
+56 DRILGYLYQRT
-67 ISDPRVRLYAIGGY
+67 IANPRIRLYAIGGY
-81 GRAEL
+81 GRGEL

-99 DETDRDAIETFVQ
+99 DDLTDRDAIETFIQ

-125 HRTSELPTAAQN
+125 HADRDLAPAATA

-147 NRQLAGEALPIDPAR
+147 NRQLAGEPHPIDPAR
-162 PPLINKTA
+162 PPLIAKTA
-170 YIRHKQQEQRA
+170 YIHHKQQEQRA
-181 RDSKQHGQLE
+181 RDAKQERLGQLE
-191 PNLKNGNGGLR
+191 PNLKNSSGGLR
-202 DYQMIDWLSA
+202 DEHMITWLSA

-217 RSHATLIAR
+217 HSHASLIAKN
-226 HLMTEG
+226 LMTPG
-232 ESAGLRQSRD
+232 ESAGLHESRD

-323 TADYA
+323 TRDYA

-336 RDPAAFTQNPQQPWE
+336 RDPASFTQNPNQPWE
-351 TFQYL
+351 LFQYL
-356 QQNPAIHEPH
+356 QQNPTIREPH

-372 IRRHRIEL
+372 IRRHRDSL

-398 LARPGTVYPQLARI
+398 LAQPGNVHPQLARI
-412 HQYGLLYRIIP
+412 HQYGLLYRYIP

-455 MVRPD
+455 LVRPD
-460 PAYPEAAAIISSL
+460 PAYPEAAETL
-473 QNPTILYLAALF
+473 TRLKNPAILYLAALF

-514 SLEDRAQL
+514 PPEDRAL
-522 VWLVAHHLDHSLTA
+522 LTWLVTHHLDHSLTA

-541 TDPATIAAYA
+541 TDPDTIAAYA
-551 ATIPDRDHL
+551 ATIPSAEHL
-560 DNLYLLTI
+560 DHLYLLTL
-568 ADISATNPTLWN
+568 ADISATNPSLWN
-580 NWRASL
+580 TWRASL
-586 IHDLYRQTR
+586 LYDLYQQTR

-606 EQEQHARA
+606 AREHRA
-614 QAKAQL
+614 REQAKAQL
-620 AADPATIDA
+620 ASDA
-629 LWAQLPE
+629 QTLEHLWAQLPE

-654 LGTAY
+654 LARADNTESPPLQSGEGLGRGCENREATTSETCQQT
-659 HPAPSPVGEGQGIPT
+659 APSPVGEGW
-674 KNADAF
+674 
-680 FVGTRGGGSKPT
+680 GGGSKPS
-692 APATAP
+692 APATSPEANEPLPP
-698 QTNHKPPPK
+698 QP
-707 VANHSTPS
+707 
-715 PVGLGQLARSARKGW
+715 G
-730 GEGSKPTA
+730 
-738 PATGSQTNHKPPPK
+738 
-752 VANHSIPSPVGE
+752 
-764 GRGLPTKNAD
+764 
-774 AFFVGTRG
+774 
-782 GGSKPAA
+782 
-789 PATTSQTKDK
+789 K
-799 QPPVVAYYS
+799 Q
-808 APSPVGEGRGGGSKP
+808 
-823 TAPATASQTNHKPP
+823 
-837 LTRGKPHAASLIQQH
+837 HAVSLIQEH
-852 PPRLIISSPNPAD
+852 PPRLFITSPNPPD

-873 YLEKHNHN
+873 YLEQHNHN

-888 TTRDHRLTIQ
+888 TTADHRLTLQ
-898 EYTLGETPPPAP
+898 EYTLSENPPSAP
-910 GLARELE
+910 ELAHELE
-917 AHIADNRPPPPLA
+917 QHIADKQPPPPLA
-930 RRLPGSRDKH
+930 RRLPRERLKH
-940 FTIRPRVHI
+940 FTTHTRVHI
-949 QQEAA
+949 QPEGD

-981 HISHAKISTFGEKA
+981 HISHAKIGTYGEKV
-995 EDSFHLTDAAHHPL
+995 EDSFHLTDAQHRPL
-1009 TDATTLT
+1009 TDAATLAALKQALLT
-1016 ALQQALQQAL
+1016 ALQ
-1026 LAALQ
+1026 

>member
-1 MNPLPPDWQPAS
+1 MPSPALPDWQPAS

-38 SGRDYDVHRLIT
+38 RGRDYDVHRLIV

-56 DCIISGLYRRC
+56 DRILGYLYQRT
-67 ISDPRVRLYAIGGY
+67 IANPRIRLYAIGGY
-81 GRAEL
+81 GRGEL

-99 DETDRDAIETFVQ
+99 DDLTDRDAIETFIQ

-125 HRTSELPTAAQN
+125 HADRDLAPAATA

-147 NRQLAGEALPIDPAR
+147 NRQLAGEPHPIDPAR
-162 PPLINKTA
+162 PPLIAKTA

-232 ESAGLRQSRD
+232 ESAGLKQSRD

-328 SQHGKLTL
+328 NQHGKLTL
-336 RDPAAFTQNPQQPWE
+336 RNPAAFTQNPQQPW
-351 TFQYL
+351 TMFQYL
-356 QQNPAIHEPH
+356 QQNPAIHEAH

-372 IRRHRIEL
+372 IRRHRDEL

-514 SLEDRAQL
+514 SPEDRAQL

-606 EQEQHARA
+606 EQEQHART

-620 AADPATIDA
+620 AAAPAAIDA
-629 LWAQLPE
+629 LWAQLPD
-636 AYFRGE
+636 ACFRGE
-642 TAAAIAA
+642 NAAAIAA

-659 HPAPSPVGEGQGIPT
+659 HPTPPHDGLRP
-674 KNADAF
+674 ADIH
-680 FVGTRGGGSKPT
+680 
-692 APATAP
+692 
-698 QTNHKPPPK
+698 QT
-707 VANHSTPS
+707 
-715 PVGLGQLARSARKGW
+715 
-730 GEGSKPTA
+730 
-738 PATGSQTNHKPPPK
+738 
-752 VANHSIPSPVGE
+752 
-764 GRGLPTKNAD
+764 
-774 AFFVGTRG
+774 
-782 GGSKPAA
+782 
-789 PATTSQTKDK
+789 
-799 QPPVVAYYS
+799 

-823 TAPATASQTNHKPP
+823 SAPATTPQTNH
-837 LTRGKPHAASLIQQH
+837 KPHAASLIQQH

-1016 ALQQALQQAL
+1016 ALQQAL

>member
-1 MNPLPPDWQPAS
+1 MLALPPDWQPAAPALS
-13 LPLPEEAARARDY
+13 PLAEAARARDY
-26 LRALRH
+26 LRELRH
-32 ALAAHI
+32 GLAAHI
-38 SGRDYDVHRLIT
+38 RGRDYDVHRLIV

-56 DCIISGLYRRC
+56 DRILGYLYQRT
-67 ISDPRVRLYAIGGY
+67 IANPRIRLYAIGGY
-81 GRAEL
+81 GRGEL

-99 DETDRDAIETFVQ
+99 DDLTNRDTIETFIQ

-125 HRTSELPTAAQN
+125 HADRDLAPAATA

-147 NRQLAGEALPIDPAR
+147 NRQLAGEPHPIDPAR
-162 PPLINKTA
+162 PPLIAKTA

-181 RDSKQHGQLE
+181 RDAKQERLGQLE
-191 PNLKNGNGGLR
+191 PNLKNSSGGLR
-202 DYQMIDWLSA
+202 DEHMITWLSA

-217 RSHATLIAR
+217 HSHASLIAKN
-226 HLMTEG
+226 LMTPG
-232 ESAGLRQSRD
+232 ESAGLHESRD

-323 TADYA
+323 TRDYA

-336 RDPAAFTQNPQQPWE
+336 RDPASFTQNPNQPWE
-351 TFQYL
+351 LFQYL
-356 QQNPAIHEPH
+356 QQNPTIRELH

-372 IRRHRIEL
+372 IRRHRDSL

-388 ADNRRAFLAL
+388 VDNRRAFLAL
-398 LARPGTVYPQLARI
+398 LAQPGNVHPQLARI
-412 HQYGLLYRIIP
+412 HQYGLLYRYIP

-455 MVRPD
+455 LVRPD
-460 PAYPEAAAIISSL
+460 PAYPEAAETL
-473 QNPTILYLAALF
+473 TRLKNPAILYLAALF

-514 SLEDRAQL
+514 PPEDRAL
-522 VWLVAHHLDHSLTA
+522 LTWLVAHHLDHSLTA

-541 TDPATIAAYA
+541 TDPDTIAAYA
-551 ATIPDRDHL
+551 ATIPSAEHL
-560 DNLYLLTI
+560 DHLYLLTL
-568 ADISATNPTLWN
+568 ADISATNPSLWN
-580 NWRASL
+580 TWRASL
-586 IHDLYRQTR
+586 LYDLYQQTR

-606 EQEQHARA
+606 AREHRA
-614 QAKAQL
+614 REQAKAQL
-620 AADPATIDA
+620 ASDA
-629 LWAQLPE
+629 QTLEHLWAQLPE

-654 LGTAY
+654 LARADNTESPPLQSGEGLGRGCENREATTSETCQQT
-659 HPAPSPVGEGQGIPT
+659 APSPVGEGW
-674 KNADAF
+674 
-680 FVGTRGGGSKPT
+680 GGGSKP
-692 APATAP
+692 
-698 QTNHKPPPK
+698 
-707 VANHSTPS
+707 S
-715 PVGLGQLARSARKGW
+715 
-730 GEGSKPTA
+730 
-738 PATGSQTNHKPPPK
+738 
-752 VANHSIPSPVGE
+752 
-764 GRGLPTKNAD
+764 
-774 AFFVGTRG
+774 
-782 GGSKPAA
+782 A
-789 PATTSQTKDK
+789 PATTSEARADNTAPPPLRSGEGLGRGCENRETTTSETCQQT
-799 QPPVVAYYS
+799 
-808 APSPVGEGRGGGSKP
+808 APSPVGEGWGGGSKP
-823 TAPATASQTNHKPP
+823 SAPATSSEANEPLPP
-837 LTRGKPHAASLIQQH
+837 QPGKQHAVSLIQEH
-852 PPRLIISSPNPAD
+852 PPRLFITSPNPPD

-873 YLEKHNHN
+873 YLEQHNHN

-888 TTRDHRLTIQ
+888 TTADHRLTLQ
-898 EYTLGETPPPAP
+898 EYTLSENPPPAP
-910 GLARELE
+910 ELAHELE
-917 AHIADNRPPPPLA
+917 QHIADKQPPPPLA
-930 RRLPGSRDKH
+930 RRLPRERLKH
-940 FTIRPRVHI
+940 FTTHTRVHI
-949 QQEAA
+949 QPEGD

-981 HISHAKISTFGEKA
+981 HISHAKIGTYGEKV
-995 EDSFHLTDAAHHPL
+995 EDSFHLTDAQHRPL
-1009 TDATTLT
+1009 TDPATLAALKQALLT
-1016 ALQQALQQAL
+1016 ALQ
-1026 LAALQ
+1026 

>member
-1 MNPLPPDWQPAS
+1 MLALPPDWQPAAPALS
-13 LPLPEEAARARDY
+13 PLAEAARARDY
-26 LRALRH
+26 LRELRH
-32 ALAAHI
+32 GLAAHI
-38 SGRDYDVHRLIT
+38 RGRDYDVHRLIV

-56 DCIISGLYRRC
+56 DRILGYLYQRT
-67 ISDPRVRLYAIGGY
+67 IANPRIRLYAIGGY
-81 GRAEL
+81 GRGEL

-99 DETDRDAIETFVQ
+99 DDLTNRDTIETFIQ

-125 HRTSELPTAAQN
+125 HADRDLAPAATA

-147 NRQLAGEALPIDPAR
+147 NRQLAGEPHPIDPAR
-162 PPLINKTA
+162 PPLIAKTA

-181 RDSKQHGQLE
+181 RDAKQERLGQLE
-191 PNLKNGNGGLR
+191 PNLKNSSGGLR
-202 DYQMIDWLSA
+202 DEHMITWLSA

-217 RSHATLIAR
+217 HSHASLIAKN
-226 HLMTEG
+226 LMTPG
-232 ESAGLRQSRD
+232 ESAGLHESRD

-323 TADYA
+323 TRDYA

-336 RDPAAFTQNPQQPWE
+336 RDPASFTQNPNQPWE
-351 TFQYL
+351 LFQYL
-356 QQNPAIHEPH
+356 QQNPTIREPH

-372 IRRHRIEL
+372 IRRHRDSL

-388 ADNRRAFLAL
+388 ADNRRTFLAL
-398 LARPGTVYPQLARI
+398 LAQPGNVHPQLARI
-412 HQYGLLYRIIP
+412 HQYGLLYRYIP

-455 MVRPD
+455 LVRPD
-460 PAYPEAAAIISSL
+460 PAYPEAAETL
-473 QNPTILYLAALF
+473 TRLKNPAILYLAALF

-514 SLEDRAQL
+514 PPEDRAL
-522 VWLVAHHLDHSLTA
+522 LTWLVAHHLDHSLTA

-541 TDPATIAAYA
+541 TDPDTIAAYA
-551 ATIPDRDHL
+551 ATIPSAEHL
-560 DNLYLLTI
+560 DHLYLLTL
-568 ADISATNPTLWN
+568 ADISATNPSLWN
-580 NWRASL
+580 TWRASL
-586 IHDLYRQTR
+586 LYDLYQQTR

-606 EQEQHARA
+606 AREHRA
-614 QAKAQL
+614 REQAKAQL
-620 AADPATIDA
+620 TSDA
-629 LWAQLPE
+629 QTLEHLWAQLPE

-654 LGTAY
+654 LARADNTESPPLQSGEGLGRGCENREATTSETCQQT
-659 HPAPSPVGEGQGIPT
+659 APSPVGEGW
-674 KNADAF
+674 
-680 FVGTRGGGSKPT
+680 GGGSKP
-692 APATAP
+692 
-698 QTNHKPPPK
+698 
-707 VANHSTPS
+707 S
-715 PVGLGQLARSARKGW
+715 
-730 GEGSKPTA
+730 
-738 PATGSQTNHKPPPK
+738 
-752 VANHSIPSPVGE
+752 
-764 GRGLPTKNAD
+764 
-774 AFFVGTRG
+774 
-782 GGSKPAA
+782 A
-789 PATTSQTKDK
+789 PATTSEARADNTAPPPLRSGEGLGRGCENRETTTSETCQQT
-799 QPPVVAYYS
+799 
-808 APSPVGEGRGGGSKP
+808 APSPVGEGWGGGSKP
-823 TAPATASQTNHKPP
+823 SAPATSSEANEPLPP
-837 LTRGKPHAASLIQQH
+837 QPGKQHAVSLIQEH
-852 PPRLIISSPNPAD
+852 PPRLFITSPNPPD

-873 YLEKHNHN
+873 YLEQHNHN

-888 TTRDHRLTIQ
+888 TTADHRLTLQ
-898 EYTLGETPPPAP
+898 EYTLSENPPPAP
-910 GLARELE
+910 ELAHELE
-917 AHIADNRPPPPLA
+917 QHIADKQPPPPLA
-930 RRLPGSRDKH
+930 RRLPRERLKH
-940 FTIRPRVHI
+940 FTTHTRVHI
-949 QQEAA
+949 QPEGD

-981 HISHAKISTFGEKA
+981 HISHAKIGTYGEKV
-995 EDSFHLTDAAHHPL
+995 EDSFHLTDAQHRPL
-1009 TDATTLT
+1009 TDAATLAALKQALLT
-1016 ALQQALQQAL
+1016 ALQ
-1026 LAALQ
+1026 

>member
-1 MNPLPPDWQPAS
+1 MLALPPDWQPAAPALS
-13 LPLPEEAARARDY
+13 PLAEAARARDY
-26 LRALRH
+26 LRELRH
-32 ALAAHI
+32 GLAAHI
-38 SGRDYDVHRLIT
+38 RGRDYDVHRLIA

-56 DCIISGLYRRC
+56 DRILGYLYQRT
-67 ISDPRVRLYAIGGY
+67 IANPRIRLYAIGGY
-81 GRAEL
+81 GRGEL

-99 DETDRDAIETFVQ
+99 DDLTNRDTIETFIQ

-125 HRTSELPTAAQN
+125 HADRDLAPAATA

-147 NRQLAGEALPIDPAR
+147 NRQLAGEPHPIDSAR
-162 PPLINKTA
+162 PPLIAKTA

-181 RDSKQHGQLE
+181 RDAKQERLGQLE
-191 PNLKNGNGGLR
+191 PNLKNSSGGLR
-202 DYQMIDWLSA
+202 DEHMITWLSA

-217 RSHATLIAR
+217 HSHASLIAKN
-226 HLMTEG
+226 LMTPG
-232 ESAGLRQSRD
+232 ESAGLHESRD

-323 TADYA
+323 TRDYA

-336 RDPAAFTQNPQQPWE
+336 RDPASFTQNPKQPWE
-351 TFQYL
+351 LFQYL
-356 QQNPAIHEPH
+356 QQNPTIREPH

-372 IRRHRIEL
+372 IRRHRDSL

-398 LARPGTVYPQLARI
+398 LAQPGNVHPQLARI
-412 HQYGLLYRIIP
+412 HQYGLLYRYIP

-455 MVRPD
+455 LVRPD
-460 PAYPEAAAIISSL
+460 PAYPEAAETL
-473 QNPTILYLAALF
+473 TRLKNPAILYLAALF

-514 SLEDRAQL
+514 PPEDRAL
-522 VWLVAHHLDHSLTA
+522 LTWLVAHHLDHSLTA

-541 TDPATIAAYA
+541 TDPDTIAAYA
-551 ATIPDRDHL
+551 ATIPSADHL
-560 DNLYLLTI
+560 DHLYLLTL
-568 ADISATNPTLWN
+568 ADISATNPSLWN
-580 NWRASL
+580 TWRASL
-586 IHDLYRQTR
+586 LYDLYQQTR

-606 EQEQHARA
+606 AREHRA
-614 QAKAQL
+614 REQAKAQL
-620 AADPATIDA
+620 ASDA
-629 LWAQLPE
+629 QTLEHLWAQLPE

-654 LGTAY
+654 LARADNTESPPLQSGEGLGRGCENREATTSETCQQT
-659 HPAPSPVGEGQGIPT
+659 APSPVGEGW
-674 KNADAF
+674 
-680 FVGTRGGGSKPT
+680 GGGSKP
-692 APATAP
+692 
-698 QTNHKPPPK
+698 
-707 VANHSTPS
+707 ST
-715 PVGLGQLARSARKGW
+715 
-730 GEGSKPTA
+730 
-738 PATGSQTNHKPPPK
+738 
-752 VANHSIPSPVGE
+752 
-764 GRGLPTKNAD
+764 
-774 AFFVGTRG
+774 
-782 GGSKPAA
+782 
-789 PATTSQTKDK
+789 PATTFEARADNTAPHPLRSGEGLGRGCENRETTTSETCQQT
-799 QPPVVAYYS
+799 
-808 APSPVGEGRGGGSKP
+808 APSPVGEGWGGGSKP
-823 TAPATASQTNHKPP
+823 SAPATSSEANEPLPP
-837 LTRGKPHAASLIQQH
+837 QPGKQHAVSLIQEH
-852 PPRLIISSPNPAD
+852 PPRLFITSPNPPD
-865 ILLARITH
+865 ILLVRITH
-873 YLEKHNHN
+873 YLEQHNHN

-888 TTRDHRLTIQ
+888 TTADHRLTLQ
-898 EYTLGETPPPAP
+898 EYTLSENPPPAP
-910 GLARELE
+910 ELAHELE
-917 AHIADNRPPPPLA
+917 QHIADKQPPPPLA
-930 RRLPGSRDKH
+930 RRLPRERLKH
-940 FTIRPRVHI
+940 FTTHTRVHI
-949 QQEAA
+949 QPEGD

-981 HISHAKISTFGEKA
+981 HISHAKIGTYGEKV
-995 EDSFHLTDAAHHPL
+995 EDSFHLTDAQHRPL
-1009 TDATTLT
+1009 TDAATLA
-1016 ALQQALQQAL
+1016 ALKQAL
-1026 LAALQ
+1026 LEALQ

>member
-1 MNPLPPDWQPAS
+1 MLALPPDWQPAAPALS
-13 LPLPEEAARARDY
+13 PLAEAARARDY
-26 LRALRH
+26 LRELRH
-32 ALAAHI
+32 GLAAHI
-38 SGRDYDVHRLIT
+38 SGRDYDVHRLIA

-56 DCIISGLYRRC
+56 DRILGYLYQRT
-67 ISDPRVRLYAIGGY
+67 IANPRIRLYAIGGY
-81 GRAEL
+81 GRGEL

-99 DETDRDAIETFVQ
+99 DDLTNRDAIETFIQ

-125 HRTSELPTAAQN
+125 HADRDLAPAATA

-147 NRQLAGEALPIDPAR
+147 NRQLAGEPHPIDPAR
-162 PPLINKTA
+162 PPLIAKTA

-181 RDSKQHGQLE
+181 RDAKQERLGQLE
-191 PNLKNGNGGLR
+191 PNLKNSSGGLR
-202 DYQMIDWLSA
+202 DEHMITWLSA

-217 RSHATLIAR
+217 HSHASLIAKN
-226 HLMTEG
+226 LMTPG
-232 ESAGLRQSRD
+232 ESAGLHESRD

-277 DQRHNLAI
+277 NQRHNLAI

-323 TADYA
+323 TRDYA

-336 RDPAAFTQNPQQPWE
+336 RDPASFTQNPNQPWE
-351 TFQYL
+351 LFQYL
-356 QQNPAIHEPH
+356 QQNPTIREPH

-372 IRRHRIEL
+372 IRRHRDSL

-398 LARPGTVYPQLARI
+398 LAQPGNVHPQLARI
-412 HQYGLLYRIIP
+412 HQYGLLYRYIP

-455 MVRPD
+455 LVRPD
-460 PAYPEAAAIISSL
+460 PAYPEAAETL
-473 QNPTILYLAALF
+473 TRLKNPAILYLAALF

-514 SLEDRAQL
+514 PPEDRAL
-522 VWLVAHHLDHSLTA
+522 LTWLVAHHLDHSLTA

-541 TDPATIAAYA
+541 TDPDTIAAYA
-551 ATIPDRDHL
+551 ATIPSAEHL
-560 DNLYLLTI
+560 DHLYLLTL
-568 ADISATNPTLWN
+568 ADISATNPSLWN
-580 NWRASL
+580 TWRASL
-586 IHDLYRQTR
+586 LYDLYQQTR

-606 EQEQHARA
+606 AREHRA
-614 QAKAQL
+614 REQAKAQL
-620 AADPATIDA
+620 ASDA
-629 LWAQLPE
+629 QTLEHLWAQLPE

-654 LGTAY
+654 LARADNTESPPLQSGEGLGRGCENREATTSETCQQT
-659 HPAPSPVGEGQGIPT
+659 APSPVGEGW
-674 KNADAF
+674 
-680 FVGTRGGGSKPT
+680 GGGSKP
-692 APATAP
+692 
-698 QTNHKPPPK
+698 
-707 VANHSTPS
+707 S
-715 PVGLGQLARSARKGW
+715 
-730 GEGSKPTA
+730 
-738 PATGSQTNHKPPPK
+738 
-752 VANHSIPSPVGE
+752 
-764 GRGLPTKNAD
+764 
-774 AFFVGTRG
+774 
-782 GGSKPAA
+782 A
-789 PATTSQTKDK
+789 PATTSEARADNTVPPPLRSGEGLGRGCENRETTTSETCQQT
-799 QPPVVAYYS
+799 
-808 APSPVGEGRGGGSKP
+808 APSPVGEGWGGGSKP
-823 TAPATASQTNHKPP
+823 SAPATSSEANEPLPP
-837 LTRGKPHAASLIQQH
+837 QPGKQHAVSLIQEH
-852 PPRLIISSPNPAD
+852 PPRLFITSPNPPD

-873 YLEKHNHN
+873 YLEQHNHN

-888 TTRDHRLTIQ
+888 TTADHRLTLQ
-898 EYTLGETPPPAP
+898 EYTLSENPPPAP
-910 GLARELE
+910 ELAHELE
-917 AHIADNRPPPPLA
+917 QHIADKQPPPPLA
-930 RRLPGSRDKH
+930 RRLPRERLKH
-940 FTIRPRVHI
+940 FTTHTRVHI
-949 QQEAA
+949 QPEGD

-971 ISRILLAHGV
+971 ISRILLAHRV
-981 HISHAKISTFGEKA
+981 HISHAKIGTYGEKV
-995 EDSFHLTDAAHHPL
+995 EDSFHLTDAQHRPL
-1009 TDATTLT
+1009 TDPATLA
-1016 ALQQALQQAL
+1016 ALKQAL
-1026 LAALQ
+1026 LEALQ

>member
-1 MNPLPPDWQPAS
+1 MLALPPDWQPAAPALS
-13 LPLPEEAARARDY
+13 PLAEAARARDY
-26 LRALRH
+26 LRELRH
-32 ALAAHI
+32 GLAAHI
-38 SGRDYDVHRLIT
+38 RGRDYDVHRLIA

-56 DCIISGLYRRC
+56 DRILGYLYQRT
-67 ISDPRVRLYAIGGY
+67 IANPRIRLYAIGGY
-81 GRAEL
+81 GRGEL

-99 DETDRDAIETFVQ
+99 DDLTNRDAIETFIQ

-125 HRTSELPTAAQN
+125 HADRDLAPAATA

-147 NRQLAGEALPIDPAR
+147 NRQLAGEPHPIDPAR
-162 PPLINKTA
+162 PPLIAKTA

-181 RDSKQHGQLE
+181 RDAKQERLGQLE
-191 PNLKNGNGGLR
+191 PNLKNGVGGLR
-202 DYQMIDWLSA
+202 DYQMLTWLSA

-217 RSHATLIAR
+217 HSHATLIAKN
-226 HLMTEG
+226 LMTPG
-232 ESAGLRQSRD
+232 ESAGLQESRD

-269 LAATFGYR
+269 LAAAFGYR

-323 TADYA
+323 TRDYA

-336 RDPAAFTQNPQQPWE
+336 RDPASFTQNPNQPWE
-351 TFQYL
+351 LFQYL
-356 QQNPAIHEPH
+356 QQNPTIREPH

-372 IRRHRIEL
+372 IRRHRDSL

-398 LARPGTVYPQLARI
+398 LAQPGNVHPQLARI
-412 HQYGLLYRIIP
+412 HQYGLLYRYIP

-455 MVRPD
+455 LVRPD
-460 PAYPEAAAIISSL
+460 PAYPEAAETLTRLKKPA
-473 QNPTILYLAALF
+473 ILYLAALF

-514 SLEDRAQL
+514 PPEDRAL
-522 VWLVAHHLDHSLTA
+522 LTWLVAHHLDHSLTA

-541 TDPATIAAYA
+541 TDPATITAYA
-551 ATIPDRDHL
+551 ATIPSLEHL
-560 DNLYLLTI
+560 NHLYLLTI
-568 ADISATNPTLWN
+568 ADISATNPSLWN
-580 NWRASL
+580 TWRASL
-586 IHDLYRQTR
+586 LYDLYQQTR

-606 EQEQHARA
+606 AREHRA
-614 QAKAQL
+614 REQAKAQL
-620 AADPATIDA
+620 ASDA
-629 LWAQLPE
+629 QTLEHLWAQLPE

-654 LGTAY
+654 LA
-659 HPAPSPVGEGQGIPT
+659 HGE
-674 KNADAF
+674 
-680 FVGTRGGGSKPT
+680 
-692 APATAP
+692 
-698 QTNHKPPPK
+698 NHA
-707 VANHSTPS
+707 V
-715 PVGLGQLARSARKGW
+715 
-730 GEGSKPTA
+730 
-738 PATGSQTNHKPPPK
+738 
-752 VANHSIPSPVGE
+752 
-764 GRGLPTKNAD
+764 
-774 AFFVGTRG
+774 
-782 GGSKPAA
+782 
-789 PATTSQTKDK
+789 
-799 QPPVVAYYS
+799 
-808 APSPVGEGRGGGSKP
+808 
-823 TAPATASQTNHKPP
+823 
-837 LTRGKPHAASLIQQH
+837 SLIQEH
-852 PPRLIISSPNPAD
+852 PPRLFITSPNPAD
-865 ILLARITH
+865 ILLVRITH
-873 YLEKHNHN
+873 YLEQHNHN

-888 TTRDHRLTIQ
+888 TTADHRLTLQ
-898 EYTLGETPPPAP
+898 EYTLSENPPPAP
-910 GLARELE
+910 ELAHELE
-917 AHIADNRPPPPLA
+917 QHIADKQPPPPLA
-930 RRLPGSRDKH
+930 RRLPRERLKH
-940 FTIRPRVHI
+940 FTTHTRVHI
-949 QQEAA
+949 QPEGD

-981 HISHAKISTFGEKA
+981 HISHAKIGTYGEKV
-995 EDSFHLTDAAHHPL
+995 EDSFHLTDAQHRPL
-1009 TDATTLT
+1009 TDPATLA
-1016 ALQQALQQAL
+1016 ALKQAL
-1026 LAALQ
+1026 LDGLP

>member
-1 MNPLPPDWQPAS
+1 MLALPPDWQPAAPALS
-13 LPLPEEAARARDY
+13 PLAEAARARDY
-26 LRALRH
+26 LRELRH
-32 ALAAHI
+32 GLAAHI
-38 SGRDYDVHRLIT
+38 SGRDYDVHRLIA

-56 DCIISGLYRRC
+56 DRILGYLYQRT
-67 ISDPRVRLYAIGGY
+67 IANPRIRLYAIGGY
-81 GRAEL
+81 GRGEL

-99 DETDRDAIETFVQ
+99 DDLTNRDTIETFIQ

-125 HRTSELPTAAQN
+125 HADRDLAPAATA

-147 NRQLAGEALPIDPAR
+147 NRQLAGEPHPIDSAR
-162 PPLINKTA
+162 PPLIAKTA

-181 RDSKQHGQLE
+181 RDAKQERLGQLE
-191 PNLKNGNGGLR
+191 PNLKNSSGGLR
-202 DYQMIDWLSA
+202 DEHMITWLSA

-217 RSHATLIAR
+217 HSHASLIAKN
-226 HLMTEG
+226 LMTPG
-232 ESAGLRQSRD
+232 ESAGLHESRD

-323 TADYA
+323 TRDYA

-336 RDPAAFTQNPQQPWE
+336 RDPASFTQNPKQPWE
-351 TFQYL
+351 LFQYL
-356 QQNPAIHEPH
+356 QQNPTIREPH

-372 IRRHRIEL
+372 IRRHRDSL

-398 LARPGTVYPQLARI
+398 LAQPGNVHPQLARI
-412 HQYGLLYRIIP
+412 HQYGLLYRYIP

-455 MVRPD
+455 LVRPD
-460 PAYPEAAAIISSL
+460 PAYPEAAETL
-473 QNPTILYLAALF
+473 TRLKNPAILYLAALF

-514 SLEDRAQL
+514 PPEDRAL
-522 VWLVAHHLDHSLTA
+522 LTWLVAHHLDHSLTA

-541 TDPATIAAYA
+541 TDPDTIAAYA
-551 ATIPDRDHL
+551 ATIPSADHL
-560 DNLYLLTI
+560 DHLYLLTL
-568 ADISATNPTLWN
+568 ADISATNPSLWN
-580 NWRASL
+580 TWRASL
-586 IHDLYRQTR
+586 LYDLYQQTR

-606 EQEQHARA
+606 AREHRA
-614 QAKAQL
+614 REQAKAQL
-620 AADPATIDA
+620 ASDA
-629 LWAQLPE
+629 QTLEHLWAQLPE

-654 LGTAY
+654 LARADNTESPPLQSGEGLGRGCENREATTSETCQQT
-659 HPAPSPVGEGQGIPT
+659 APSPVGEGW
-674 KNADAF
+674 
-680 FVGTRGGGSKPT
+680 GGGSKP
-692 APATAP
+692 
-698 QTNHKPPPK
+698 
-707 VANHSTPS
+707 ST
-715 PVGLGQLARSARKGW
+715 
-730 GEGSKPTA
+730 
-738 PATGSQTNHKPPPK
+738 
-752 VANHSIPSPVGE
+752 
-764 GRGLPTKNAD
+764 
-774 AFFVGTRG
+774 
-782 GGSKPAA
+782 
-789 PATTSQTKDK
+789 PATTFEARADNTAPHPLRSGEGLGRGCENRETTTSETCQQT
-799 QPPVVAYYS
+799 
-808 APSPVGEGRGGGSKP
+808 APSPVGEGWGGGSKP
-823 TAPATASQTNHKPP
+823 SAPATSSEANEPLPP
-837 LTRGKPHAASLIQQH
+837 QPGKQHAVSLIQEH
-852 PPRLIISSPNPAD
+852 PPRLFITSPNPPD
-865 ILLARITH
+865 ILLVRITH
-873 YLEKHNHN
+873 YLEQHNHN

-888 TTRDHRLTIQ
+888 TTADHRLTLQ
-898 EYTLGETPPPAP
+898 EYTLSENPPPAP
-910 GLARELE
+910 ELAHELE
-917 AHIADNRPPPPLA
+917 QHIADKQPPPPLA
-930 RRLPGSRDKH
+930 RRLPRERLKH
-940 FTIRPRVHI
+940 FTTHTRVHI
-949 QQEAA
+949 QPEGD

-981 HISHAKISTFGEKA
+981 HISHAKIGTYGEKV
-995 EDSFHLTDAAHHPL
+995 EDSFHLTDAQHRPL
-1009 TDATTLT
+1009 TDAATLA
-1016 ALQQALQQAL
+1016 ALKQAL
-1026 LAALQ
+1026 LEALQ

>member
-1 MNPLPPDWQPAS
+1 MLALPPDWQPAAPALS
-13 LPLPEEAARARDY
+13 PLAEAARARDY
-26 LRALRH
+26 LRELRH
-32 ALAAHI
+32 GLAAHI
-38 SGRDYDVHRLIT
+38 RGRDYDVHRLIV

-56 DCIISGLYRRC
+56 DRILGYLYQRT
-67 ISDPRVRLYAIGGY
+67 IANPRIRLYAIGGY
-81 GRAEL
+81 GRGEL

-99 DETDRDAIETFVQ
+99 DDLTNRDTIETFIQ

-125 HRTSELPTAAQN
+125 HADRDLAPAATA

-147 NRQLAGEALPIDPAR
+147 NRQLAGEPHPIDPAR
-162 PPLINKTA
+162 PPLIAKTA

-181 RDSKQHGQLE
+181 RDAKQERLGQLE
-191 PNLKNGNGGLR
+191 PNLKNSSGGLR
-202 DYQMIDWLSA
+202 DEHMITWLSA

-217 RSHATLIAR
+217 RSHASLIAKN
-226 HLMTEG
+226 LMTPG
-232 ESAGLRQSRD
+232 ESAGLHESRD

-323 TADYA
+323 TRDYA

-336 RDPAAFTQNPQQPWE
+336 RDPASFTQNPNQPWE
-351 TFQYL
+351 LFQYL
-356 QQNPAIHEPH
+356 QQNPTIREPH

-372 IRRHRIEL
+372 IRRHRDSL

-398 LARPGTVYPQLARI
+398 LAQPGNVHPQLARI
-412 HQYGLLYRIIP
+412 HQYGLLYRYIP

-455 MVRPD
+455 LVRPD
-460 PAYPEAAAIISSL
+460 PAYPEAAETL
-473 QNPTILYLAALF
+473 TRLKNPAILYLAALF

-514 SLEDRAQL
+514 PPEDRAL
-522 VWLVAHHLDHSLTA
+522 LTWLVAHHLDHSLTA

-541 TDPATIAAYA
+541 TDPDTIAAYA
-551 ATIPDRDHL
+551 ATIPSAEHL
-560 DNLYLLTI
+560 DHLYLLTL
-568 ADISATNPTLWN
+568 ADISATNPSLWN
-580 NWRASL
+580 TWRASL
-586 IHDLYRQTR
+586 LYDLYQQTR

-606 EQEQHARA
+606 AREHRA
-614 QAKAQL
+614 REQAKAQL
-620 AADPATIDA
+620 ASDA
-629 LWAQLPE
+629 QTLEHLWAQLPE

-654 LGTAY
+654 LARADNTESPPLQSGEGLGRECENREATTSETCQQT
-659 HPAPSPVGEGQGIPT
+659 APSPVGEGW
-674 KNADAF
+674 
-680 FVGTRGGGSKPT
+680 GGGSKP
-692 APATAP
+692 
-698 QTNHKPPPK
+698 
-707 VANHSTPS
+707 S
-715 PVGLGQLARSARKGW
+715 
-730 GEGSKPTA
+730 
-738 PATGSQTNHKPPPK
+738 
-752 VANHSIPSPVGE
+752 
-764 GRGLPTKNAD
+764 
-774 AFFVGTRG
+774 
-782 GGSKPAA
+782 A
-789 PATTSQTKDK
+789 PATTSEARADNTAPPPLRSGEGLGRGCENRETTTSETCQQT
-799 QPPVVAYYS
+799 
-808 APSPVGEGRGGGSKP
+808 APSPVGEGWGGGSKP
-823 TAPATASQTNHKPP
+823 SAPATSSEANEPLPP
-837 LTRGKPHAASLIQQH
+837 QPGKQHAVSLIQEH
-852 PPRLIISSPNPAD
+852 PPRLFITSPNPPD

-873 YLEKHNHN
+873 YLEQHNHN

-888 TTRDHRLTIQ
+888 TTADHRLTLQ
-898 EYTLGETPPPAP
+898 EYTLSENPPPAP
-910 GLARELE
+910 ELAHELE
-917 AHIADNRPPPPLA
+917 QHIADKQPPPPLA
-930 RRLPGSRDKH
+930 RRLPRERLKH
-940 FTIRPRVHI
+940 FTTHTRVHI
-949 QQEAA
+949 QPEGD

-981 HISHAKISTFGEKA
+981 HISHAKIGTYGEKV
-995 EDSFHLTDAAHHPL
+995 EDSFHLTDAQHRPL
-1009 TDATTLT
+1009 TDAATLAALKQALLT
-1016 ALQQALQQAL
+1016 ALQ
-1026 LAALQ
+1026 

>member
-1 MNPLPPDWQPAS
+1 MLALPPDWQPAAPALS
-13 LPLPEEAARARDY
+13 PLAEAARARDY
-26 LRALRH
+26 LRELRH
-32 ALAAHI
+32 GLAAHI
-38 SGRDYDVHRLIT
+38 RGRDYDVHRLIA

-56 DCIISGLYRRC
+56 DRILGYLYQRT
-67 ISDPRVRLYAIGGY
+67 IANPRIRLYAIGGY
-81 GRAEL
+81 GRGEL

-99 DETDRDAIETFVQ
+99 DDLTNRDTIETFIQ

-125 HRTSELPTAAQN
+125 HADRDLAPAATA

-147 NRQLAGEALPIDPAR
+147 NRQLAGEPHPIDSAR
-162 PPLINKTA
+162 PPLIAKTA

-181 RDSKQHGQLE
+181 RDAKQERLGQLE
-191 PNLKNGNGGLR
+191 PNLKNSSGGLR
-202 DYQMIDWLSA
+202 DEHMITWLSA

-217 RSHATLIAR
+217 HSHTSLIAKN
-226 HLMTEG
+226 LMTPG
-232 ESAGLRQSRD
+232 ESAGLHESRD

-300 RINQRVVSHIEADH
+300 RINQRVASHIEADH

-323 TADYA
+323 TRDYA

-336 RDPAAFTQNPQQPWE
+336 RDPASFTQNPKQPWE
-351 TFQYL
+351 LFQYL
-356 QQNPAIHEPH
+356 QQNPTIREPH

-372 IRRHRIEL
+372 IRRHRDSL

-398 LARPGTVYPQLARI
+398 LAQPGNVHPQLARI
-412 HQYGLLYRIIP
+412 HQYGLLYRYIP

-455 MVRPD
+455 LVRPD
-460 PAYPEAAAIISSL
+460 PAYPEAAETL
-473 QNPTILYLAALF
+473 TRLKNPAILYLAALF

-514 SLEDRAQL
+514 PPEDRAL
-522 VWLVAHHLDHSLTA
+522 LTWLVAHHLDHSLTA

-541 TDPATIAAYA
+541 TDPDTIAAYA
-551 ATIPDRDHL
+551 ATIPSADHL
-560 DNLYLLTI
+560 DHLYLLTL
-568 ADISATNPTLWN
+568 ADISATNPSLWN
-580 NWRASL
+580 TWRASL
-586 IHDLYRQTR
+586 LYDLYQQTR

-606 EQEQHARA
+606 AREHRA
-614 QAKAQL
+614 REQAKAQL
-620 AADPATIDA
+620 ASDA
-629 LWAQLPE
+629 QTLEHLWAQLPE

-654 LGTAY
+654 LARADNTESPPLQSGEGLGRGCENREATTSETCQQT
-659 HPAPSPVGEGQGIPT
+659 APSPVGEGW
-674 KNADAF
+674 
-680 FVGTRGGGSKPT
+680 GGGSKPS
-692 APATAP
+692 APATSSEANEPLPP
-698 QTNHKPPPK
+698 QP
-707 VANHSTPS
+707 
-715 PVGLGQLARSARKGW
+715 G
-730 GEGSKPTA
+730 
-738 PATGSQTNHKPPPK
+738 
-752 VANHSIPSPVGE
+752 
-764 GRGLPTKNAD
+764 
-774 AFFVGTRG
+774 
-782 GGSKPAA
+782 
-789 PATTSQTKDK
+789 K
-799 QPPVVAYYS
+799 Q
-808 APSPVGEGRGGGSKP
+808 
-823 TAPATASQTNHKPP
+823 
-837 LTRGKPHAASLIQQH
+837 HAVSLIQEH
-852 PPRLIISSPNPAD
+852 PPRLFITSPNPPD

-873 YLEKHNHN
+873 YLEQHNHN

-888 TTRDHRLTIQ
+888 TTTDHRLTLQ
-898 EYTLGETPPPAP
+898 EYTLSENPPPAP
-910 GLARELE
+910 ELAHELE
-917 AHIADNRPPPPLA
+917 QHIADKQPPPPLA
-930 RRLPGSRDKH
+930 RRLPRERLKH
-940 FTIRPRVHI
+940 FTTHTRVHI
-949 QQEAA
+949 QPEGD

-981 HISHAKISTFGEKA
+981 HISHAKIGTYGEKV
-995 EDSFHLTDAAHHPL
+995 EDSFHLTDAQHRPL
-1009 TDATTLT
+1009 TDAATLA
-1016 ALQQALQQAL
+1016 ALKQAL
-1026 LAALQ
+1026 LEALQ

>member
-1 MNPLPPDWQPAS
+1 MNPLPPDWQPAAPALS
-13 LPLPEEAARARDY
+13 PLAEAARARDY
-26 LRALRH
+26 LRELRH
-32 ALAAHI
+32 GLAAHI
-38 SGRDYDVHRLIT
+38 SGRDYDVHRLIA

-56 DCIISGLYRRC
+56 DRILGYLYQRT
-67 ISDPRVRLYAIGGY
+67 IANPRIRLYAIGGY
-81 GRAEL
+81 GRGEL

-99 DETDRDAIETFVQ
+99 DDLTDRDAIETFIQ

-125 HRTSELPTAAQN
+125 HADRDLAPAATA

-147 NRQLAGEALPIDPAR
+147 NRQLAGEPHPIDPAR
-162 PPLINKTA
+162 PPLIAKTA

-181 RDSKQHGQLE
+181 RDAKQEHLGQLE
-191 PNLKNGNGGLR
+191 PNLKNSSGGLR
-202 DYQMIDWLSA
+202 DEHMITWLSA

-217 RSHATLIAR
+217 HSHASLIAKN
-226 HLMTEG
+226 LMTPG
-232 ESAGLRQSRD
+232 ESAGLQESRD

-323 TADYA
+323 TRDYA

-336 RDPAAFTQNPQQPWE
+336 RDPASFTQNPNQPWE
-351 TFQYL
+351 LFQYL
-356 QQNPAIHEPH
+356 QQNPTIREPH

-372 IRRHRIEL
+372 IRRHRDSL

-398 LARPGTVYPQLARI
+398 LAQPGNVHPQLARI
-412 HQYGLLYRIIP
+412 HQYGLLYRYIP

-455 MVRPD
+455 LVRPD
-460 PAYPEAAAIISSL
+460 PAYPEAAETL
-473 QNPTILYLAALF
+473 TRLKNPAILYLAALF

-514 SLEDRAQL
+514 PPEDRAL
-522 VWLVAHHLDHSLTA
+522 LTWLVAHHLDHSLTA

-541 TDPATIAAYA
+541 TDPDTIAAYA
-551 ATIPDRDHL
+551 ATIPSADHL
-560 DNLYLLTI
+560 DHLYLLTL
-568 ADISATNPTLWN
+568 ADISATNPSLWN
-580 NWRASL
+580 TWRASL
-586 IHDLYRQTR
+586 LYDLYQQTR

-606 EQEQHARA
+606 AREHRA
-614 QAKAQL
+614 REQAKAQL
-620 AADPATIDA
+620 AAAPAAIDA
-629 LWAQLPE
+629 LWATLPE

-642 TAAAIAA
+642 SAAQLAA
-649 KTRHL
+649 KSRHL
-654 LGTAY
+654 LA
-659 HPAPSPVGEGQGIPT
+659 HGE
-674 KNADAF
+674 
-680 FVGTRGGGSKPT
+680 
-692 APATAP
+692 
-698 QTNHKPPPK
+698 NHA
-707 VANHSTPS
+707 V
-715 PVGLGQLARSARKGW
+715 
-730 GEGSKPTA
+730 
-738 PATGSQTNHKPPPK
+738 
-752 VANHSIPSPVGE
+752 
-764 GRGLPTKNAD
+764 
-774 AFFVGTRG
+774 
-782 GGSKPAA
+782 
-789 PATTSQTKDK
+789 
-799 QPPVVAYYS
+799 
-808 APSPVGEGRGGGSKP
+808 
-823 TAPATASQTNHKPP
+823 
-837 LTRGKPHAASLIQQH
+837 SLIQEH
-852 PPRLIISSPNPAD
+852 PPRLFITSPNPPD

-873 YLEKHNHN
+873 YLEQHNHN

-888 TTRDHRLTIQ
+888 TTTDHRLTLQ
-898 EYTLGETPPPAP
+898 EYTLSENPPPAP
-910 GLARELE
+910 ELAHELE
-917 AHIADNRPPPPLA
+917 QHIADKQPPPPLA
-930 RRLPGSRDKH
+930 RRLPRERLKH
-940 FTIRPRVHI
+940 FTTHTRVHI
-949 QQEAA
+949 QPEGD

-971 ISRILLAHGV
+971 ISRILLAHHV
-981 HISHAKISTFGEKA
+981 HISHAKIGTYGEKV
-995 EDSFHLTDAAHHPL
+995 EDSFHLTDAQHRPL
-1009 TDATTLT
+1009 TDAATLA
-1016 ALQQALQQAL
+1016 ALKQAL
-1026 LAALQ
+1026 LEALQ

>member
-1 MNPLPPDWQPAS
+1 MLALPPDWQPAAPALS
-13 LPLPEEAARARDY
+13 PLAEAARARDY
-26 LRALRH
+26 LRELRH
-32 ALAAHI
+32 GLAAHI
-38 SGRDYDVHRLIT
+38 RGRDYDVHRLIV

-56 DCIISGLYRRC
+56 DRILGYLYQRT
-67 ISDPRVRLYAIGGY
+67 IANPRIRLYAIGGY
-81 GRAEL
+81 GRGEL

-99 DETDRDAIETFVQ
+99 DDLTNRDTIETFIQ

-125 HRTSELPTAAQN
+125 HADRDLAPAATA

-147 NRQLAGEALPIDPAR
+147 NRQLAGEPHPIDPAR
-162 PPLINKTA
+162 PPLIAKTA

-181 RDSKQHGQLE
+181 RDAKQERLGQLE
-191 PNLKNGNGGLR
+191 PNLKNSSGGLR
-202 DYQMIDWLSA
+202 DEHMITWLSA

-217 RSHATLIAR
+217 HSHATLIAKN
-226 HLMTEG
+226 LMTPG
-232 ESAGLRQSRD
+232 ESAGLQESRD
-242 ALWRIRFALHLG
+242 ILWRIRFALHLG

-323 TADYA
+323 TRDYA

-336 RDPAAFTQNPQQPWE
+336 RDPASFTQNPNQPWE
-351 TFQYL
+351 LFQYL
-356 QQNPAIHEPH
+356 QQNPTIREPH

-372 IRRHRIEL
+372 IRRHRDSL

-398 LARPGTVYPQLARI
+398 LAQPGNVHPQLARI
-412 HQYGLLYRIIP
+412 HQYGLLYRYIP

-455 MVRPD
+455 LVRPD
-460 PAYPEAAAIISSL
+460 PAYPEAAETL
-473 QNPTILYLAALF
+473 TRLKNPAILYLAALF

-514 SLEDRAQL
+514 PPEDRAL
-522 VWLVAHHLDHSLTA
+522 LTWLVAHHLDHSLTA

-541 TDPATIAAYA
+541 TDPDTIAAYA
-551 ATIPDRDHL
+551 ATIPSAEHL
-560 DNLYLLTI
+560 DHLYLLTL
-568 ADISATNPTLWN
+568 ADISATNPSLWN
-580 NWRASL
+580 TWRASL
-586 IHDLYRQTR
+586 LYDLYQQTR

-606 EQEQHARA
+606 AREHRA
-614 QAKAQL
+614 REQAKAQL
-620 AADPATIDA
+620 ASDA
-629 LWAQLPE
+629 QTLEHLWAQLPE

-654 LGTAY
+654 LARADNTESPPLQSGEGLGRGCENREATTSETCQQT
-659 HPAPSPVGEGQGIPT
+659 APSPVGEGW
-674 KNADAF
+674 
-680 FVGTRGGGSKPT
+680 GGGSKP
-692 APATAP
+692 
-698 QTNHKPPPK
+698 
-707 VANHSTPS
+707 S
-715 PVGLGQLARSARKGW
+715 
-730 GEGSKPTA
+730 
-738 PATGSQTNHKPPPK
+738 
-752 VANHSIPSPVGE
+752 
-764 GRGLPTKNAD
+764 
-774 AFFVGTRG
+774 
-782 GGSKPAA
+782 A
-789 PATTSQTKDK
+789 PATTSEARADNTAPPPLRSGEGLGRGCENRETTTSETCQQT
-799 QPPVVAYYS
+799 
-808 APSPVGEGRGGGSKP
+808 APSPVGEGWGGGSKP
-823 TAPATASQTNHKPP
+823 SAPATSSEANEPLPP
-837 LTRGKPHAASLIQQH
+837 QPGKQHAVSLIQEH
-852 PPRLIISSPNPAD
+852 PPRLFITSPNPPD

-873 YLEKHNHN
+873 YLEQHNHN

-888 TTRDHRLTIQ
+888 TTADHRLTLQ
-898 EYTLGETPPPAP
+898 EYTLSENPPPAP
-910 GLARELE
+910 ELAHELE
-917 AHIADNRPPPPLA
+917 QHIADKQPPPPLA
-930 RRLPGSRDKH
+930 RRLPRERLKH
-940 FTIRPRVHI
+940 FTTHTRVHI
-949 QQEAA
+949 QPEGD

-981 HISHAKISTFGEKA
+981 HISHAKIGTYGEKV
-995 EDSFHLTDAAHHPL
+995 EDSFHLTDAQHRPL
-1009 TDATTLT
+1009 TDAATLAALKQALLT
-1016 ALQQALQQAL
+1016 ALQ
-1026 LAALQ
+1026 